1 VSLEEYVIHV
11 YMPNKSF
18 KSVRF
23 NVKET
28 VFHVIRKT
36 VEDLGRD
43 GQQQQ
48 QPSIQRYACRMLNM
62 ITKEVIW
69 LARST
74 SMQKVLSHILTPG
87 CSNVDCPNNQAELDE
102 GMLQHQEHGHRITA
116 NRVWR
121 VELRVRYVPNSIQ
134 DLFDEDKATCFYYF
148 NQVKEDFIQANV
160 TSIDTE
166 VAVQLCCLGI
176 RHFFKNITVKAPDK
190 KQHIDYIEKEIGFK
204 SFLPQSVIATSKP
217 KNLKKMIQVGYKKVY
232 NYNDIE
238 YLTRFFDL
246 LKNIYLTNFEQF
258 SVTLS
263 SAWNISGILHVGPHI
278 GISYQTH
285 PQASLT
291 NVAQFKDV
299 VAIKTCTLPKEKLP
313 KPSENAT
320 ESDVNC
326 NCQKIK
332 TQIKISASNNV
343 EDLVITCNGIN
354 VSPFYTFIVF
364 KMFNIYFFQ
373 TAESIADLIDGY
385 CRLLS
390 KDLEFT
396 VWQREINA
404 PSDDSG
410 KAASP
415 NDATQLEAN
424 KLMTSSGQGKPML
437 TDDYAEIGLL
447 EGEGDYS
454 TPTVRNYELDRAHII
469 PSAKIGVGQ
478 FGDVYVGTYTLPK
491 SATKVKHLLG
501 NGKDSN
507 SDQRPDVIQV
517 AIKTCKANDDPE
529 KTENFLAEAYIMQKF
544 DHPHIIR
551 LIGIC
556 SVMPIWIVMELAKLG
571 ELRAYLKTNSERLSH
586 GTLLKYCYQLSTAL
600 SYLESKKFVHRDIAA
615 RNVLVSSPTCVKLAD
630 FGLSR
635 WVSDQSYYHSTPTV
649 ALPIKWMSPES
660 INFRRF
666 TTASDVWMFGKIT
679 RFIRSPKTLLTP
691 FLSPCV
697 GVCIWEILMLG
708 VKPFQGVKNSDVISK
723 LENGERLPLPPN
735 CPPRL
740 YSLMSQCWAYEPLK
754 RPNFKRIK
762 ETLHEILIEDS
773 ISSSETLKR
782 EHRRVATMS
791 WVGGDEV
798 DIPPLKPARAM
809 HDSDITGLMPKVDET
824 TSIPQTY
831 IIAQNPAVLAKLMME
846 NQKRGINP
854 AAYTTPA
861 SVFNTLA
868 VGLDDSKSNVSL
880 KTTKLPAADM
890 LKLDPIAESER
901 LLKAQGN
908 NASLTALANPLD
920 PLSPHMFTGS
930 LPSKSSFVVCP
941 PPHSTED
948 QMQAANAD
956 NLANPAVSKVTATG
970 YSLYGSLERHQP
982 MLAKPMHSKG
992 GSLERH
998 QSLMSAQ
1005 NLVFYNA
1012 KPTQQPPHFT
1022 NTAERS
1028 RSMERNTY
1036 FHAYRQQMKTSIEC
1050 EALPEEIYDF
1060 GGVGL
1065 KTCVSAKQQQQQQ
1078 QQAAPVMNMMLP
1090 PPVELAPV
1098 EFVQGIQPN
1107 MPTDSFGVISPQ
1119 NYEESLRNQ
1128 REWERQWML
1137 SGAQNVVAM
1146 GPNISDGAVCMAT
1159 LQAEAMGNQ
1168 AKHNVL
1174 GEKLRQQRKDSNSD
1188 SEWLIQEEVSSKFD
1202 IDIHDIHS
1210 FSTFQ
1215 RRRSSSIPHGSLNDH
1230 QSQMFKLD
1238 FMSAGPSSLPDSC
1251 SNSNSRP
1258 MTPNANLL
1266 SLKSNNSSADHL
1278 SGLATVSDEQQQ
1290 AGSNARNFAAGRPLN
1305 RADDEVYCATTLVVK
1320 SIMVLSQGVEKANT
1334 EGYLELVKNVGVKLR
1349 NLLTSV
1355 DKISVL
1361 FPAQALKEV
1370 QMAHQVLSK
1379 DMHELVSAMRLA
1391 QQYSDTT
1398 LDCEYR
1404 KSMLSAAHVLAMDA
1418 KNLFDVVDSIR
1429 QRYQH
1434 VFPPP
1439 SVPRDSTATSLSSF
1453 ESTSTT
1459 NEFGGHLK
1467 SSNSGDLLQGTGIYD
1482 NDLHQSFSSQLQLQ
1496 TVAAST
1502 GGGGSLQRGMS
1513 IGLDDPVRSTT
1524 TTTNEPLRIVEES
1537 LNSPG
1542 EHMYCNT
1549 SALHGHA

>member
-1 VSLEEYVIHV
+1 MNTAEASVNQSHHATPPTSNEPFCEDYVLHV
-11 YMPNKSF
+11 NMPNKSF
-18 KSVRF
+18 KAVRF
-23 NVKET
+23 HETET
-28 VFHVIRKT
+28 VCNVIKKT
-36 VEDLGRD
+36 VEDLSRD
-43 GQQQQ
+43 VRA
-48 QPSIQRYACRMLNM
+48 PSIQRYACRMLNM
-62 ITKEVIW
+62 ITKEELW
-69 LARST
+69 LART
-74 SMQKVLSHILTPG
+74 TPMRKVLTHILSPG
-87 CSNVDCPNNQAELDE
+87 CSNVDCPNNDAAKAELGE
-102 GMLQHQEHGHRITA
+102 GKLQYQDHGRRVIT

-148 NQVKEDFIQANV
+148 DQVKEDFIQANLTV
-160 TSIDTE
+160 DTE
-166 VAVQLCCLGI
+166 LAVQLCCLGI

-204 SFLPQSVIATSKP
+204 SFLPQSVIVTTKP

-246 LKNIYLTNFEQF
+246 LKNIYLTNYEHFA
-258 SVTLS
+258 VTLS

-313 KPSENAT
+313 KPMDNTTEN
-320 ESDVNC
+320 ESNNLNC

-354 VSPFYTFIVF
+354 
-364 KMFNIYFFQ
+364 

-390 KDLEFT
+390 KDLDFT
-396 VWQREINA
+396 IWQRETTSA
-404 PSDDSG
+404 STEDSAAT
-410 KAASP
+410 KANDLPVEPAQAAASSP
-415 NDATQLEAN
+415 R
-424 KLMTSSGQGKPML
+424 KPML

-454 TPTVRNYELDRAHII
+454 TPTVRNYELDRSHIT

-491 SATKVKHLLG
+491 SAKAKHSDA
-501 NGKDSN
+501 NGKDNGADPKSSN
-507 SDQRPDVIQV
+507 GRPDVIQV
-517 AIKTCKANDDPE
+517 AIKTCKANEDPE

-571 ELRAYLKTNSERLSH
+571 ELRAYLKANSDRLTH

-666 TTASDVWMFGKIT
+666 TTASDVWMFG
-679 RFIRSPKTLLTP
+679 
-691 FLSPCV
+691 
-697 GVCIWEILMLG
+697 VCIWEILMLG

-762 ETLHEILIEDS
+762 ETLNEILMEDS
-773 ISSSETLKR
+773 ISASETLKR
-782 EHRRVATMS
+782 EHRRLVTKS
-791 WVGGDEV
+791 WVGSEES
-798 DIPPLKPARAM
+798 DIPPLKPSRAM
-809 HDSDITGLMPKVDET
+809 HDSDIPSMMSKVDET
-824 TSIPQTY
+824 TGIPQTY
-831 IIAQNPAVLAKLMME
+831 IIAQNPAVLARLMME

-868 VGLDDSKSNVSL
+868 VGIDDSKSNVSL

-890 LKLDPIAESER
+890 LKLDPIAESEKNK
-901 LLKAQGN
+901 LQYATN
-908 NASLTALANPLD
+908 PNPNPNPNPSPLTAAANTLD
-920 PLSPHMFTGS
+920 PSLAYARPAPKGMFSGS

-941 PPHSTED
+941 PHMEE
-948 QMQAANAD
+948 QMQMQMQMD
-956 NLANPAVSKVTATG
+956 LSNPAISKIAG

-982 MLAKPMHSKG
+982 VPAGSKGVHSKG

-998 QSLMSAQ
+998 KSLMSAQ
-1005 NLVFYNA
+1005 NLVFYNT
-1012 KPTQQPPHFT
+1012 KPPSPHCS
-1022 NTAERS
+1022 NTSERS

-1036 FHAYRQQMKTSIEC
+1036 FHAYRQQMKNSIEC
-1050 EALPEEIYDF
+1050 DSLPEEIYDF
-1060 GGVGL
+1060 GGAGL
-1065 KTCVSAKQQQQQQ
+1065 KTCVSARQNSNFSP
-1078 QQAAPVMNMMLP
+1078 AMNVC
-1090 PPVELAPV
+1090 PVEHGQATTLDASQHMVMEPQMISDSYGLV
-1098 EFVQGIQPN
+1098 CHGGLVQG
-1107 MPTDSFGVISPQ
+1107 
-1119 NYEESLRNQ
+1119 
-1128 REWERQWML
+1128 EWDRQWML
-1137 SGAQNVVAM
+1137 ASPQNVTHD
-1146 GPNISDGAVCMAT
+1146 GSLDGAACMAT
-1159 LQAEAMGNQ
+1159 LHADAAGNQ
-1168 AKHNVL
+1168 TLQNVL

-1188 SEWLIQEEVSSKFD
+1188 GEWLYQEELL
-1202 IDIHDIHS
+1202 
-1210 FSTFQ
+1210 
-1215 RRRSSSIPHGSLNDH
+1215 RRRSSSIPHGASNEQQPH
-1230 QSQMFKLD
+1230 MFKLD
-1238 FMSAGPSSLPDSC
+1238 LMSAGPSSLPDC
-1251 SNSNSRP
+1251 SNANSRP
-1258 MTPNANLL
+1258 MTPNTNQL

-1278 SGLATVSDEQQQ
+1278 SSLAAGEELQS
-1290 AGSNARNFAAGRPLN
+1290 GSNSRSFGTSPSSRPVN
-1305 RADDEVYCATTLVVK
+1305 RANDEVYCATTLVVK

-1334 EGYLELVKNVGVKLR
+1334 EGYLDLVKNVGVELR

-1370 QMAHQVLSK
+1370 QMAHKVLSK

-1398 LDCEYR
+1398 LDSEYR
-1404 KSMLSAAHVLAMDA
+1404 KSMLSAAHILAMDA

-1434 VFPPP
+1434 IFPPVTP
-1439 SVPRDSTATSLSSF
+1439 KEATNVPCFEAKESTNELSS
-1453 ESTSTT
+1453 
-1459 NEFGGHLK
+1459 GYLK
-1467 SSNSGDLLQGTGIYD
+1467 SSTSGELLQSTDSAAGNCTGIYD
-1482 NDLHQSFSSQLQLQ
+1482 NDLHLSLNTQLQLQ
-1496 TVAAST
+1496 NSNDRSAV
-1502 GGGGSLQRGMS
+1502 GSLQRGIS
-1513 IGLDDPVRSTT
+1513 LGLDTT
-1524 TTTNEPLRIVEES
+1524 RASNEPLRIVEDALS
-1537 LNSPG
+1537 SPT

-1549 SALHGHA
+1549 SAVHGHA

>member
-1 VSLEEYVIHV
+1 MNTAGASSQPPPTKNELFPEEYLIHV
-11 YMPNKSF
+11 HMPNKSF
-18 KSVRF
+18 KAVRF

-28 VFHVIRKT
+28 VFHVIRRT
-36 VEDLGRD
+36 VEDLGTD
-43 GQQQQ
+43 GRT
-48 QPSIQRYACRMLNM
+48 PSIQRYACRMLNM

-74 SMQKVLSHILTPG
+74 SMQKVLTHILTPG
-87 CSNVDCPNNQAELDE
+87 CSNVDCPNNKAEFDE
-102 GMLQHQEHGHRITA
+102 ALLEHGRRITD

-134 DLFDEDKATCFYYF
+134 ELFEEDKATCFYYF

-160 TSIDTE
+160 PSIDTD

-176 RHFFKNITVKAPDK
+176 RHYFKNITVKAPDK

-263 SAWNISGILHVGPHI
+263 SAWNISGILHVGPHF

-285 PQASLT
+285 PQDSLK

-299 VAIKTCTLPKEKLP
+299 VSIKTCTLPKEKLP
-313 KPSENAT
+313 KSNENTT
-320 ESDVNC
+320 ESELQNFNC

-343 EDLVITCNGIN
+343 EDLVLTCNGIN
-354 VSPFYTFIVF
+354 
-364 KMFNIYFFQ
+364 

-396 VWQREINA
+396 IWQRETIA
-404 PSDDSG
+404 SSDDTA
-410 KAASP
+410 KALP
-415 NDATQLEAN
+415 NDATLGSN
-424 KLMTSSGQGKPML
+424 KSSSSQGKPML
-437 TDDYAEIGLL
+437 TDDYAEIGLM

-454 TPTVRNYELDRAHII
+454 TPTVRNYELDRAHITA
-469 PSAKIGVGQ
+469 SAKIGVGQ

-491 SATKVKHLLG
+491 LGKGKGSLG

-507 SDQRPDVIQV
+507 SDQRNADARPEVIQV

-666 TTASDVWMFGKIT
+666 TTASDVWMFG
-679 RFIRSPKTLLTP
+679 
-691 FLSPCV
+691 
-697 GVCIWEILMLG
+697 VCIWEILMLG
-708 VKPFQGVKNSDVISK
+708 VKPFQGVKNSDVILK

-773 ISSSETLKR
+773 INSSETLKR
-782 EHRRVATMS
+782 EQRKVASMS
-791 WVGGDEV
+791 WVGSDEI
-798 DIPPLKPARAM
+798 DIPPSKPSRAM
-809 HDSDITGLMPKVDET
+809 HDPDLAGLMPET
-824 TSIPQTY
+824 TGLPQTY

-880 KTTKLPAADM
+880 KTTKLPAADL

-901 LLKAQGN
+901 LKSQFSTNSSATQMANPL
-908 NASLTALANPLD
+908 SSLANPLE
-920 PLSPHMFTGS
+920 PHNPHQAGMFTGS

-941 PPHSTED
+941 PQTEEH
-948 QMQAANAD
+948 MQGE
-956 NLANPAVSKVTATG
+956 NLSNPSVSKVAG

-982 MLAKPMHSKG
+982 PPAKAMHSKG

-1005 NLVFYNA
+1005 NLVFYNM
-1012 KPTQQPPHFT
+1012 KPPYCT

-1060 GGVGL
+1060 GGAGL
-1065 KTCVSAKQQQQQQ
+1065 KTCVSAKQQSKFN
-1078 QQAAPVMNMMLP
+1078 PMVNMCP
-1090 PPVELAPV
+1090 A
-1098 EFVQGIQPN
+1098 EFVQVKSTECINMQQNIGPN
-1107 MPTDSFGVISPQ
+1107 APTGQNIPMGQNIPVGTDSFGVISP
-1119 NYEESLRNQ
+1119 NNLDEGLRNQ
-1128 REWERQWML
+1128 REWERQWMV
-1137 SGAQNVVAM
+1137 SGSQNISV
-1146 GPNISDGAVCMAT
+1146 GPNISEGAACMAT

-1168 AKHNVL
+1168 AIHNVL
-1174 GEKLRQQRKDSNSD
+1174 GDKLRQQQKDSNSD
-1188 SEWLIQEEVSSKFD
+1188 SEWLIQEELLR
-1202 IDIHDIHS
+1202 
-1210 FSTFQ
+1210 Q
-1215 RRRSSSIPHGSLNDH
+1215 RSSSIPQGSIHDH
-1230 QSQMFKLD
+1230 QPHMFKLD
-1238 FMSAGPSSLPDSC
+1238 FMSAGPSSLPDC
-1251 SNSNSRP
+1251 SNSSSRP
-1258 MTPNANLL
+1258 MTPNANLV

-1278 SGLATVSDEQQQ
+1278 SGLTSGEDHV
-1290 AGSNARNFAAGRPLN
+1290 GSNTRNFGGAVSSRPLN

-1434 VFPPP
+1434 LFPPP
-1439 SVPRDSTATSLSSF
+1439 ATKEPSSSSGF
-1453 ESTSTT
+1453 ESTSVSIVTEPNT
-1459 NEFGGHLK
+1459 ELGGYLK
-1467 SSNSGDLLQGTGIYD
+1467 TSTSGDMLQATGIYD
-1482 NDLHQSFSSQLQLQ
+1482 NDLHHSFSSQLQLQ
-1496 TVAAST
+1496 NPPSSMELS
-1502 GGGGSLQRGMS
+1502 GGGSLQRGMS
-1513 IGLDDPVRSTT
+1513 IGLDPNRS
-1524 TTTNEPLRIVEES
+1524 TNEPLRIVEET
-1537 LNSPG
+1537 LGSPG

>member
-1 VSLEEYVIHV
+1 MNTAGATSQPPPTKNETHSEEYLIHV
-11 YMPNKSF
+11 HMPNKSF
-18 KSVRF
+18 KAVRF

-28 VFHVIRKT
+28 VFHVIRRT
-36 VEDLGRD
+36 VEDLGTD
-43 GQQQQ
+43 GRT
-48 QPSIQRYACRMLNM
+48 PSIQRYACRMLNM

-102 GMLQHQEHGHRITA
+102 VLLEHGRRITD

-121 VELRVRYVPNSIQ
+121 VELRVRYVPNNIQ
-134 DLFDEDKATCFYYF
+134 ELFEEDKATCFYYF

-176 RHFFKNITVKAPDK
+176 RHYFKNITVKAPDK

-217 KNLKKMIQVGYKKVY
+217 KNLKKLIQVGYKKVY

-258 SVTLS
+258 AVTLS
-263 SAWNISGILHVGPHI
+263 SSWNISGILHVGPHI

-285 PQASLT
+285 PQASLK

-299 VAIKTCTLPKEKLP
+299 VSIKTCTLPKEKLL
-313 KPSENAT
+313 KSGENTT
-320 ESDVNC
+320 EPELQNFNC

-332 TQIKISASNNV
+332 TQIKISALNKV

-354 VSPFYTFIVF
+354 
-364 KMFNIYFFQ
+364 

-396 VWQREINA
+396 IWHRETNA
-404 PSDDSG
+404 SNEDSA
-410 KAASP
+410 KALP
-415 NDATQLEAN
+415 NDATLGSN
-424 KLMTSSGQGKPML
+424 KSNSSQGKPIL

-447 EGEGDYS
+447 EGEGEGDYS
-454 TPTVRNYELDRAHII
+454 TPTVRNYELDRALIT

-491 SATKVKHLLG
+491 LGKGKNSAG
-501 NGKDSN
+501 NGKNSS
-507 SDQRPDVIQV
+507 SDQRNADARPDVIQV

-666 TTASDVWMFGKIT
+666 TTASDVWMFG
-679 RFIRSPKTLLTP
+679 
-691 FLSPCV
+691 
-697 GVCIWEILMLG
+697 VCIWEILMLG
-708 VKPFQGVKNSDVISK
+708 VKPFQGVKNSDVILK
-723 LENGERLPLPPN
+723 LENGERLQLPPN

-762 ETLHEILIEDS
+762 ETLQEILSEDS
-773 ISSSETLKR
+773 NNSSETLKR
-782 EHRRVATMS
+782 EQRKVASMS
-791 WVGGDEV
+791 WIGSDDI
-798 DIPPLKPARAM
+798 DIPPSKPLRVM
-809 HDSDITGLMPKVDET
+809 HDPDITGLMPET
-824 TSIPQTY
+824 TGLPQTY
-831 IIAQNPAVLAKLMME
+831 IIAQNPVVLAKLMME
-846 NQKRGINP
+846 NQKRIINP

-861 SVFNTLA
+861 S
-868 VGLDDSKSNVSL
+868 
-880 KTTKLPAADM
+880 
-890 LKLDPIAESER
+890 
-901 LLKAQGN
+901 
-908 NASLTALANPLD
+908 
-920 PLSPHMFTGS
+920 
-930 LPSKSSFVVCP
+930 
-941 PPHSTED
+941 
-948 QMQAANAD
+948 
-956 NLANPAVSKVTATG
+956 
-970 YSLYGSLERHQP
+970 
-982 MLAKPMHSKG
+982 
-992 GSLERH
+992 
-998 QSLMSAQ
+998 
-1005 NLVFYNA
+1005 
-1012 KPTQQPPHFT
+1012 
-1022 NTAERS
+1022 
-1028 RSMERNTY
+1028 
-1036 FHAYRQQMKTSIEC
+1036 
-1050 EALPEEIYDF
+1050 
-1060 GGVGL
+1060 
-1065 KTCVSAKQQQQQQ
+1065 
-1078 QQAAPVMNMMLP
+1078 
-1090 PPVELAPV
+1090 
-1098 EFVQGIQPN
+1098 GI
-1107 MPTDSFGVISPQ
+1107 
-1119 NYEESLRNQ
+1119 
-1128 REWERQWML
+1128 
-1137 SGAQNVVAM
+1137 
-1146 GPNISDGAVCMAT
+1146 
-1159 LQAEAMGNQ
+1159 
-1168 AKHNVL
+1168 HNVL
-1174 GEKLRQQRKDSNSD
+1174 GEKLRQQQKDSNSD
-1188 SEWLIQEEVSSKFD
+1188 SEWLIQEELLR
-1202 IDIHDIHS
+1202 
-1210 FSTFQ
+1210 Q
-1215 RRRSSSIPHGSLNDH
+1215 RSCSIPQGSINDH
-1230 QSQMFKLD
+1230 QAQMFKLD
-1238 FMSAGPSSLPDSC
+1238 FMSAGPSSLPDC
-1251 SNSNSRP
+1251 SNSSSRP
-1258 MTPNANLL
+1258 MTPNANLS
-1266 SLKSNNSSADHL
+1266 SLKSNHSSADHL
-1278 SGLATVSDEQQQ
+1278 SSLTAAEEQM
-1290 AGSNARNFAAGRPLN
+1290 GPNARNLGSAASSRPLN

-1320 SIMVLSQGVEKANT
+1320 SIMALSQGVEKANT

-1355 DKISVL
+1355 DKISVI

-1434 VFPPP
+1434 LFPPSATKEP
-1439 SVPRDSTATSLSSF
+1439 SCSSSF
-1453 ESTSTT
+1453 ESTSGSIVTEPV
-1459 NEFGGHLK
+1459 NDLGGYIK
-1467 SSNSGDLLQGTGIYD
+1467 TSTSGDLLQNTGIYD
-1482 NDLHQSFSSQLQLQ
+1482 NDLHHSFNSQLQLQ
-1496 TVAAST
+1496 NPKATIDLS
-1502 GGGGSLQRGMS
+1502 GGGSLQRGMS
-1513 IGLDDPVRSTT
+1513 LGLDTTRS
-1524 TTTNEPLRIVEES
+1524 TNEPLRIVEET
-1537 LNSPG
+1537 LGSPG

>member
-1 VSLEEYVIHV
+1 MNTAGASSQPPPTKNELFPEEYLIHV
-11 YMPNKSF
+11 HMPNKSF
-18 KSVRF
+18 KAVRF

-28 VFHVIRKT
+28 VFHVIRRT
-36 VEDLGRD
+36 VEDLGTD
-43 GQQQQ
+43 GRT
-48 QPSIQRYACRMLNM
+48 PSIQRYACRMLNM

-74 SMQKVLSHILTPG
+74 SMQKVLTHILTPG

-102 GMLQHQEHGHRITA
+102 GLLEHGRRITD

-121 VELRVRYVPNSIQ
+121 VELRVRYVPNNIQ
-134 DLFDEDKATCFYYF
+134 ELFDEDKATCFHYF

-176 RHFFKNITVKAPDK
+176 RHYFKNITVKAPDK

-299 VAIKTCTLPKEKLP
+299 VSIKTCTLPKEKLS
-313 KPSENAT
+313 KSSESTT
-320 ESDVNC
+320 ESELQNINC

-354 VSPFYTFIVF
+354 
-364 KMFNIYFFQ
+364 

-396 VWQREINA
+396 IWQRETTTA
-404 PSDDSG
+404 SSDDSA
-410 KAASP
+410 KALT
-415 NDATQLEAN
+415 NDATLESN
-424 KLMTSSGQGKPML
+424 KSTSSQGKPML

-491 SATKVKHLLG
+491 LGKAKNALG

-507 SDQRPDVIQV
+507 SDQRNADARPDVIQV

-571 ELRAYLKTNSERLSH
+571 ELRAYLKTNSDRLSH

-666 TTASDVWMFGKIT
+666 TTASDVWMFG
-679 RFIRSPKTLLTP
+679 
-691 FLSPCV
+691 
-697 GVCIWEILMLG
+697 VCIWEILMLG
-708 VKPFQGVKNSDVISK
+708 VKPFQGVKNSDVILK

-773 ISSSETLKR
+773 INSSETLKR
-782 EHRRVATMS
+782 EQRKVASMS
-791 WVGGDEV
+791 WVGSDDI
-798 DIPPLKPARAM
+798 DIPPSKPSRTM
-809 HDSDITGLMPKVDET
+809 HDPDMTGLMPET
-824 TSIPQTY
+824 TALPQTY

-861 SVFNTLA
+861 S
-868 VGLDDSKSNVSL
+868 
-880 KTTKLPAADM
+880 
-890 LKLDPIAESER
+890 
-901 LLKAQGN
+901 
-908 NASLTALANPLD
+908 AL
-920 PLSPHMFTGS
+920 
-930 LPSKSSFVVCP
+930 
-941 PPHSTED
+941 
-948 QMQAANAD
+948 
-956 NLANPAVSKVTATG
+956 
-970 YSLYGSLERHQP
+970 
-982 MLAKPMHSKG
+982 
-992 GSLERH
+992 
-998 QSLMSAQ
+998 
-1005 NLVFYNA
+1005 
-1012 KPTQQPPHFT
+1012 
-1022 NTAERS
+1022 
-1028 RSMERNTY
+1028 
-1036 FHAYRQQMKTSIEC
+1036 
-1050 EALPEEIYDF
+1050 
-1060 GGVGL
+1060 
-1065 KTCVSAKQQQQQQ
+1065 
-1078 QQAAPVMNMMLP
+1078 
-1090 PPVELAPV
+1090 
-1098 EFVQGIQPN
+1098 
-1107 MPTDSFGVISPQ
+1107 
-1119 NYEESLRNQ
+1119 
-1128 REWERQWML
+1128 
-1137 SGAQNVVAM
+1137 
-1146 GPNISDGAVCMAT
+1146 
-1159 LQAEAMGNQ
+1159 
-1168 AKHNVL
+1168 HNVL
-1174 GEKLRQQRKDSNSD
+1174 GEKLRQQQKDSNSD
-1188 SEWLIQEEVSSKFD
+1188 SEWLIQEELLR
-1202 IDIHDIHS
+1202 
-1210 FSTFQ
+1210 Q
-1215 RRRSSSIPHGSLNDH
+1215 RSCSIPQGSINDH
-1230 QSQMFKLD
+1230 QAQMFKLD
-1238 FMSAGPSSLPDSC
+1238 FMSAGPSSLPDC
-1251 SNSNSRP
+1251 SNSSSRP
-1258 MTPNANLL
+1258 MTPNANLAAM
-1266 SLKSNNSSADHL
+1266 KSNHSSADHL
-1278 SGLATVSDEQQQ
+1278 SGLTSGEEQM
-1290 AGSNARNFAAGRPLN
+1290 GPNARSFGSAAPSRPLN

-1404 KSMLSAAHVLAMDA
+1404 RSMLSAAHVLAMDA

-1434 VFPPP
+1434 MFPPP
-1439 SVPRDSTATSLSSF
+1439 ATKEPSGSSSF
-1453 ESTSTT
+1453 ETTSGSIAAEPI
-1459 NEFGGHLK
+1459 NELTGYLK
-1467 SSNSGDLLQGTGIYD
+1467 TSNSGDLLQTTGIYD
-1482 NDLHQSFSSQLQLQ
+1482 NDLHHNFSSQLQLQ
-1496 TVAAST
+1496 QPSSSIELS
-1502 GGGGSLQRGMS
+1502 GGGSLQRGMS
-1513 IGLDDPVRSTT
+1513 IGLDTTRS
-1524 TTTNEPLRIVEES
+1524 TNEPLRIVEES
-1537 LNSPG
+1537 LGSPG

>member
-1 VSLEEYVIHV
+1 MNTAEASVNQSHHATPPTSNEPFCEDYVLHV
-11 YMPNKSF
+11 NMPNKSF
-18 KSVRF
+18 KAVRF
-23 NVKET
+23 NENET
-28 VFHVIRKT
+28 VCNVIKKT
-36 VEDLGRD
+36 VEDLSRD
-43 GQQQQ
+43 VRA
-48 QPSIQRYACRMLNM
+48 PSIQRYACRMLNM
-62 ITKEVIW
+62 ITKEELW
-69 LARST
+69 LART
-74 SMQKVLSHILTPG
+74 TPMRKVLTHILSPG
-87 CSNVDCPNNQAELDE
+87 CSNVDCPNNDAAKAELGE
-102 GMLQHQEHGHRITA
+102 GKLQYQDHGRRVIT

-148 NQVKEDFIQANV
+148 DQVKEDFIQANLTV
-160 TSIDTE
+160 DTE
-166 VAVQLCCLGI
+166 LAVQLCCLGI

-204 SFLPQSVIATSKP
+204 SFLPQSVIVTTKP

-246 LKNIYLTNFEQF
+246 LKNIYLTNYEHFA
-258 SVTLS
+258 VTLS

-299 VAIKTCTLPKEKLP
+299 VAIRTCTLPKEKLP
-313 KPSENAT
+313 KPMENTTET
-320 ESDVNC
+320 ESNNLNC

-354 VSPFYTFIVF
+354 
-364 KMFNIYFFQ
+364 

-396 VWQREINA
+396 IWQRETSA
-404 PSDDSG
+404 SSDDSAAT
-410 KAASP
+410 KTNDLPVEPAQAAASSP
-415 NDATQLEAN
+415 R
-424 KLMTSSGQGKPML
+424 KPML

-454 TPTVRNYELDRAHII
+454 TPTVRNYELDRSHIT

-478 FGDVYVGTYTLPK
+478 FGDVYVGSYNLPK
-491 SATKVKHLLG
+491 SIKGKHLDA
-501 NGKDSN
+501 NGKDN
-507 SDQRPDVIQV
+507 GRPDVIQV
-517 AIKTCKANDDPE
+517 AIKTCKANEDPE

-571 ELRAYLKTNSERLSH
+571 ELRAYLKANSDRLTH

-666 TTASDVWMFGKIT
+666 TTASDVWMFG
-679 RFIRSPKTLLTP
+679 
-691 FLSPCV
+691 
-697 GVCIWEILMLG
+697 VCIWEILMLG

-762 ETLHEILIEDS
+762 ETLNEILMEDS
-773 ISSSETLKR
+773 ISTSETLKR
-782 EHRRVATMS
+782 EHRRLVTMS
-791 WVGGDEV
+791 WVGSEES

-809 HDSDITGLMPKVDET
+809 HDSDIPSMMSKVDET
-824 TSIPQTY
+824 TGIPQTY
-831 IIAQNPAVLAKLMME
+831 IIAQNPAVLARLMME

-868 VGLDDSKSNVSL
+868 VGIDDSKSNVSL
-880 KTTKLPAADM
+880 KTTKLPAADL
-890 LKLDPIAESER
+890 LKLDPIAESE
-901 LLKAQGN
+901 KQKIHYSSN
-908 NASLTALANPLD
+908 INPLTVAAAAAPAANSPD
-920 PLSPHMFTGS
+920 PSIVANNLAYARPPPKGMFSGS

-941 PPHSTED
+941 PHMEE
-948 QMQAANAD
+948 QMQMHMD
-956 NLANPAVSKVTATG
+956 MSNPAISKIAG

-982 MLAKPMHSKG
+982 APAGSKGIHSKG

-998 QSLMSAQ
+998 KSLMSTQ
-1005 NLVFYNA
+1005 NLVFYNTA
-1012 KPTQQPPHFT
+1012 NLQPAHCSST
-1022 NTAERS
+1022 SERS

-1036 FHAYRQQMKTSIEC
+1036 FHAYRQQMKNSIEC
-1050 EALPEEIYDF
+1050 DSLPEEIYDF
-1060 GGVGL
+1060 GGAGL
-1065 KTCVSAKQQQQQQ
+1065 KTCVSARQNSSYSSS
-1078 QQAAPVMNMMLP
+1078 MNVC
-1090 PPVELAPV
+1090 PVELGQANTLDGMGIEPQMFGGMATDPLGFVCHNSLV
-1098 EFVQGIQPN
+1098 EGPNQG
-1107 MPTDSFGVISPQ
+1107 
-1119 NYEESLRNQ
+1119 
-1128 REWERQWML
+1128 EWDRQWML
-1137 SGAQNVVAM
+1137 SSPQNLTLD
-1146 GPNISDGAVCMAT
+1146 GSLDGAVCMAT
-1159 LQAEAMGNQ
+1159 LHADSAGNQ
-1168 AKHNVL
+1168 VIQNVL

-1188 SEWLIQEEVSSKFD
+1188 GEWLYQEELL
-1202 IDIHDIHS
+1202 
-1210 FSTFQ
+1210 
-1215 RRRSSSIPHGSLNDH
+1215 RRRSSSIPHGANTEQ
-1230 QSQMFKLD
+1230 QSHMFKLD
-1238 FMSAGPSSLPDSC
+1238 LMSTGPSSLPDC
-1251 SNSNSRP
+1251 SNANSRP
-1258 MTPNANLL
+1258 MTPNTNQL

-1278 SGLATVSDEQQQ
+1278 SSL
-1290 AGSNARNFAAGRPLN
+1290 AAGEEQHPGSSSRSFGTSPSSRPVN
-1305 RADDEVYCATTLVVK
+1305 RANDEVYCATTLVVK
-1320 SIMVLSQGVEKANT
+1320 SIMALSQGVEKANT
-1334 EGYLELVKNVGVKLR
+1334 EGYLDLVKNVGVELR

-1370 QMAHQVLSK
+1370 QMAHKVLSK

-1398 LDCEYR
+1398 LDSEYR
-1404 KSMLSAAHVLAMDA
+1404 KSMLSAAHILAMDA

-1434 VFPPP
+1434 IFPP
-1439 SVPRDSTATSLSSF
+1439 VNAK
-1453 ESTSTT
+1453 ESTCVPCFEAPSMSVAMEPTSEMSGYIKAST
-1459 NEFGGHLK
+1459 
-1467 SSNSGDLLQGTGIYD
+1467 SGELLQNTDGPAGTCTGIYD
-1482 NDLHQSFSSQLQLQ
+1482 NDLHLSLNSQLQLQ
-1496 TVAAST
+1496 NNSAT
-1502 GGGGSLQRGMS
+1502 GDRGAVGSLQRGIS
-1513 IGLDDPVRSTT
+1513 ISLDTT
-1524 TTTNEPLRIVEES
+1524 RATNEPLRIVEDALS
-1537 LNSPG
+1537 SPT

-1549 SALHGHA
+1549 SAVHGHA

>member
-1 VSLEEYVIHV
+1 MNTAGATSQPPPTKNEINSEEYLIHV
-11 YMPNKSF
+11 HMPNKSF
-18 KSVRF
+18 KAVRF

-28 VFHVIRKT
+28 VFHVIRRT
-36 VEDLGRD
+36 VEDLGTD
-43 GQQQQ
+43 GRT
-48 QPSIQRYACRMLNM
+48 PSIQRYACRMLNM

-87 CSNVDCPNNQAELDE
+87 CSNVDCPNNQSELDE
-102 GMLQHQEHGHRITA
+102 VLLEHGRRITD

-121 VELRVRYVPNSIQ
+121 VELRVRYVPNNIQ
-134 DLFDEDKATCFYYF
+134 ELFEEDKATCFYYF

-160 TSIDTE
+160 TAIDTE

-176 RHFFKNITVKAPDK
+176 RHYFKNITVKAPDK

-217 KNLKKMIQVGYKKVY
+217 KNLKKLIQVGYKKVY

-285 PQASLT
+285 PQASLK

-299 VAIKTCTLPKEKLP
+299 VSIKTCTLPKEKLS
-313 KPSENAT
+313 KSGENTT
-320 ESDVNC
+320 EPELQNFNC

-354 VSPFYTFIVF
+354 
-364 KMFNIYFFQ
+364 

-396 VWQREINA
+396 IWHRETNA
-404 PSDDSG
+404 SNEDSA
-410 KAASP
+410 KALP
-415 NDATQLEAN
+415 NDATLGSN
-424 KLMTSSGQGKPML
+424 KSTSSQGKPML

-454 TPTVRNYELDRAHII
+454 TPTVRNYELDRALIT

-491 SATKVKHLLG
+491 LGKGKNLAG
-501 NGKDSN
+501 NGKNSN
-507 SDQRPDVIQV
+507 SDQRNADSRPDVIQV

-666 TTASDVWMFGKIT
+666 TTASDVWMFG
-679 RFIRSPKTLLTP
+679 
-691 FLSPCV
+691 
-697 GVCIWEILMLG
+697 VCIWEILMLG
-708 VKPFQGVKNSDVISK
+708 VKPFQGVKNSDVILK

-773 ISSSETLKR
+773 INSSETLKR
-782 EHRRVATMS
+782 EQRKVASMS
-791 WVGGDEV
+791 WIGSDDI
-798 DIPPLKPARAM
+798 DIPPSKPSRVM
-809 HDSDITGLMPKVDET
+809 HDPDITGLMPET
-824 TSIPQTY
+824 TGLPQTY

-861 SVFNTLA
+861 S
-868 VGLDDSKSNVSL
+868 
-880 KTTKLPAADM
+880 
-890 LKLDPIAESER
+890 
-901 LLKAQGN
+901 
-908 NASLTALANPLD
+908 
-920 PLSPHMFTGS
+920 
-930 LPSKSSFVVCP
+930 
-941 PPHSTED
+941 
-948 QMQAANAD
+948 
-956 NLANPAVSKVTATG
+956 
-970 YSLYGSLERHQP
+970 
-982 MLAKPMHSKG
+982 
-992 GSLERH
+992 
-998 QSLMSAQ
+998 
-1005 NLVFYNA
+1005 
-1012 KPTQQPPHFT
+1012 
-1022 NTAERS
+1022 
-1028 RSMERNTY
+1028 
-1036 FHAYRQQMKTSIEC
+1036 
-1050 EALPEEIYDF
+1050 
-1060 GGVGL
+1060 
-1065 KTCVSAKQQQQQQ
+1065 
-1078 QQAAPVMNMMLP
+1078 
-1090 PPVELAPV
+1090 
-1098 EFVQGIQPN
+1098 GI
-1107 MPTDSFGVISPQ
+1107 
-1119 NYEESLRNQ
+1119 
-1128 REWERQWML
+1128 
-1137 SGAQNVVAM
+1137 
-1146 GPNISDGAVCMAT
+1146 
-1159 LQAEAMGNQ
+1159 
-1168 AKHNVL
+1168 HNVL
-1174 GEKLRQQRKDSNSD
+1174 GEKLRQQQKDSNSD
-1188 SEWLIQEEVSSKFD
+1188 SEWLVQEELLR
-1202 IDIHDIHS
+1202 
-1210 FSTFQ
+1210 Q
-1215 RRRSSSIPHGSLNDH
+1215 RSCSIPQGSLNDH
-1230 QSQMFKLD
+1230 QAQMFKLD
-1238 FMSAGPSSLPDSC
+1238 FMSAGPSSLPDC
-1251 SNSNSRP
+1251 SNSSSRP
-1258 MTPNANLL
+1258 MTPNANLS
-1266 SLKSNNSSADHL
+1266 SLKSNHSSADHL
-1278 SGLATVSDEQQQ
+1278 SSLTSAEEQM
-1290 AGSNARNFAAGRPLN
+1290 GSNARNLGSAVPSRPPN

-1320 SIMVLSQGVEKANT
+1320 SIMALSQGVEKANT

-1355 DKISVL
+1355 DKISII

-1434 VFPPP
+1434 LFPP
-1439 SVPRDSTATSLSSF
+1439 SATKETSCSSSF
-1453 ESTSTT
+1453 ESTSGSIVAEPV
-1459 NEFGGHLK
+1459 NDLGGYIK
-1467 SSNSGDLLQGTGIYD
+1467 TSTSGDLLQNTGIYD
-1482 NDLHQSFSSQLQLQ
+1482 NDLHHSFNSQLQLQ
-1496 TVAAST
+1496 NPKASIDLS
-1502 GGGGSLQRGMS
+1502 GGGSLQRGMS
-1513 IGLDDPVRSTT
+1513 LGLDTTRS
-1524 TTTNEPLRIVEES
+1524 TNEPLRIVEET
-1537 LNSPG
+1537 LGSPG

>member
-1 VSLEEYVIHV
+1 MNTAGATSQPPPTKNEIHSEEYLIHV
-11 YMPNKSF
+11 HMPNKSF
-18 KSVRF
+18 KAVRF

-28 VFHVIRKT
+28 VFHVIRRT
-36 VEDLGRD
+36 VEDLGTD
-43 GQQQQ
+43 GRT
-48 QPSIQRYACRMLNM
+48 PSIQRYACRMLNM

-87 CSNVDCPNNQAELDE
+87 CSNVDCPNNQSELDE
-102 GMLQHQEHGHRITA
+102 VLLEHGRRITD

-121 VELRVRYVPNSIQ
+121 VELRVRYVPNNIQ
-134 DLFDEDKATCFYYF
+134 ELFEEDKATCFYYF

-176 RHFFKNITVKAPDK
+176 RHYFKNITVKAPDK

-217 KNLKKMIQVGYKKVY
+217 KNLKKLIQVGYKKVY

-285 PQASLT
+285 PQASLK

-299 VAIKTCTLPKEKLP
+299 VSIKTCTLPKEKLS
-313 KPSENAT
+313 KSGENTT
-320 ESDVNC
+320 EPELQSFNC

-354 VSPFYTFIVF
+354 
-364 KMFNIYFFQ
+364 

-396 VWQREINA
+396 IWHRETNA
-404 PSDDSG
+404 SNEDSA
-410 KAASP
+410 KALP
-415 NDATQLEAN
+415 NDATLGSN
-424 KLMTSSGQGKPML
+424 KSTSSQGKPML

-454 TPTVRNYELDRAHII
+454 TPTVRNYELDRALIT

-491 SATKVKHLLG
+491 LGKGKNSAG
-501 NGKDSN
+501 NGKNSN
-507 SDQRPDVIQV
+507 SDQRNADSRPDVIQV

-666 TTASDVWMFGKIT
+666 TTASDVWMFG
-679 RFIRSPKTLLTP
+679 
-691 FLSPCV
+691 
-697 GVCIWEILMLG
+697 VCIWEILMLG
-708 VKPFQGVKNSDVISK
+708 VKPFQGVKNSDVILK

-773 ISSSETLKR
+773 INSSETLKR
-782 EHRRVATMS
+782 EQRKVASMS
-791 WVGGDEV
+791 WIGSDDI
-798 DIPPLKPARAM
+798 DIPPSKPSRVM
-809 HDSDITGLMPKVDET
+809 HDPDITGLMPET
-824 TSIPQTY
+824 TGLPQTY

-861 SVFNTLA
+861 S
-868 VGLDDSKSNVSL
+868 
-880 KTTKLPAADM
+880 
-890 LKLDPIAESER
+890 
-901 LLKAQGN
+901 
-908 NASLTALANPLD
+908 
-920 PLSPHMFTGS
+920 
-930 LPSKSSFVVCP
+930 
-941 PPHSTED
+941 
-948 QMQAANAD
+948 
-956 NLANPAVSKVTATG
+956 
-970 YSLYGSLERHQP
+970 
-982 MLAKPMHSKG
+982 
-992 GSLERH
+992 
-998 QSLMSAQ
+998 
-1005 NLVFYNA
+1005 
-1012 KPTQQPPHFT
+1012 
-1022 NTAERS
+1022 
-1028 RSMERNTY
+1028 
-1036 FHAYRQQMKTSIEC
+1036 
-1050 EALPEEIYDF
+1050 
-1060 GGVGL
+1060 
-1065 KTCVSAKQQQQQQ
+1065 
-1078 QQAAPVMNMMLP
+1078 
-1090 PPVELAPV
+1090 
-1098 EFVQGIQPN
+1098 GI
-1107 MPTDSFGVISPQ
+1107 
-1119 NYEESLRNQ
+1119 
-1128 REWERQWML
+1128 
-1137 SGAQNVVAM
+1137 
-1146 GPNISDGAVCMAT
+1146 
-1159 LQAEAMGNQ
+1159 
-1168 AKHNVL
+1168 HNVL
-1174 GEKLRQQRKDSNSD
+1174 GEKLRQQQKDSNSD
-1188 SEWLIQEEVSSKFD
+1188 SEWLIQEELLR
-1202 IDIHDIHS
+1202 
-1210 FSTFQ
+1210 Q
-1215 RRRSSSIPHGSLNDH
+1215 RSCSIPQGSLNDH
-1230 QSQMFKLD
+1230 QAQMFKLD
-1238 FMSAGPSSLPDSC
+1238 FMSAGPSSLPDC
-1251 SNSNSRP
+1251 SNSSSRP
-1258 MTPNANLL
+1258 MTPNANLS
-1266 SLKSNNSSADHL
+1266 SLKSNHSSADHL
-1278 SGLATVSDEQQQ
+1278 SSLTSAEEQM
-1290 AGSNARNFAAGRPLN
+1290 GSNARNLGSAVPSRPPN

-1320 SIMVLSQGVEKANT
+1320 SIMALSQGVEKANT

-1355 DKISVL
+1355 DKISII

-1434 VFPPP
+1434 LFPP
-1439 SVPRDSTATSLSSF
+1439 SATKETSCSSSF
-1453 ESTSTT
+1453 ESTSGSIVAEPV
-1459 NEFGGHLK
+1459 NDLGGYIK
-1467 SSNSGDLLQGTGIYD
+1467 TSTSGDLLQNTGIYD
-1482 NDLHQSFSSQLQLQ
+1482 NDLHHSFNSQLQLQ
-1496 TVAAST
+1496 NPNGSMDLS
-1502 GGGGSLQRGMS
+1502 GGGSLQRGMS
-1513 IGLDDPVRSTT
+1513 LGLDTT
-1524 TTTNEPLRIVEES
+1524 RATNEPLRIVEET
-1537 LNSPG
+1537 LGSPG

>member
-1 VSLEEYVIHV
+1 MNTAGASSQPPPTKNELFPEEYLIHV
-11 YMPNKSF
+11 HMPNKSF
-18 KSVRF
+18 KAVRF

-28 VFHVIRKT
+28 VFHVIRRT
-36 VEDLGRD
+36 VEDLGTD
-43 GQQQQ
+43 GRT
-48 QPSIQRYACRMLNM
+48 PSIQRYACRMLNM

-74 SMQKVLSHILTPG
+74 SMQKVLTHILTPG
-87 CSNVDCPNNQAELDE
+87 CSNVDCPNNQAELNE
-102 GMLQHQEHGHRITA
+102 GLLEQGRRITD

-121 VELRVRYVPNSIQ
+121 VELRVRYVPNNIQ

-176 RHFFKNITVKAPDK
+176 RHYFKNITVKAPDK

-299 VAIKTCTLPKEKLP
+299 VSIKTCTLPKEKLS
-313 KPSENAT
+313 KSSENTT
-320 ESDVNC
+320 ELELQNFNC

-354 VSPFYTFIVF
+354 
-364 KMFNIYFFQ
+364 

-396 VWQREINA
+396 IWQRETA
-404 PSDDSG
+404 ASSDDSA
-410 KAASP
+410 KALP
-415 NDATQLEAN
+415 NDTTLGSN
-424 KLMTSSGQGKPML
+424 KSTSSQGKPML

-454 TPTVRNYELDRAHII
+454 TPTVRNYELDRSHIT

-491 SATKVKHLLG
+491 LAKGKNSMG

-507 SDQRPDVIQV
+507 SDQRNADARPDVIQV

-571 ELRAYLKTNSERLSH
+571 ELRAYLKTNSDRLSH

-666 TTASDVWMFGKIT
+666 TTASDVWMFG
-679 RFIRSPKTLLTP
+679 
-691 FLSPCV
+691 
-697 GVCIWEILMLG
+697 VCIWEILMLG
-708 VKPFQGVKNSDVISK
+708 VKPFQGVKNSDVILK

-773 ISSSETLKR
+773 INSSETLKR
-782 EHRRVATMS
+782 EQRKVASMS
-791 WVGGDEV
+791 WVGSDDI
-798 DIPPLKPARAM
+798 DIPPSKPSRAM
-809 HDSDITGLMPKVDET
+809 HDPDSGLMPET
-824 TSIPQTY
+824 TALPQTY

-861 SVFNTLA
+861 S
-868 VGLDDSKSNVSL
+868 
-880 KTTKLPAADM
+880 
-890 LKLDPIAESER
+890 
-901 LLKAQGN
+901 
-908 NASLTALANPLD
+908 
-920 PLSPHMFTGS
+920 
-930 LPSKSSFVVCP
+930 
-941 PPHSTED
+941 
-948 QMQAANAD
+948 
-956 NLANPAVSKVTATG
+956 
-970 YSLYGSLERHQP
+970 
-982 MLAKPMHSKG
+982 
-992 GSLERH
+992 
-998 QSLMSAQ
+998 
-1005 NLVFYNA
+1005 
-1012 KPTQQPPHFT
+1012 
-1022 NTAERS
+1022 
-1028 RSMERNTY
+1028 
-1036 FHAYRQQMKTSIEC
+1036 
-1050 EALPEEIYDF
+1050 
-1060 GGVGL
+1060 
-1065 KTCVSAKQQQQQQ
+1065 
-1078 QQAAPVMNMMLP
+1078 
-1090 PPVELAPV
+1090 
-1098 EFVQGIQPN
+1098 
-1107 MPTDSFGVISPQ
+1107 
-1119 NYEESLRNQ
+1119 
-1128 REWERQWML
+1128 
-1137 SGAQNVVAM
+1137 AM
-1146 GPNISDGAVCMAT
+1146 
-1159 LQAEAMGNQ
+1159 
-1168 AKHNVL
+1168 HNVL
-1174 GEKLRQQRKDSNSD
+1174 GEKLRQQQKDSNSD
-1188 SEWLIQEEVSSKFD
+1188 SEWLIQEELLR
-1202 IDIHDIHS
+1202 
-1210 FSTFQ
+1210 Q
-1215 RRRSSSIPHGSLNDH
+1215 RSCSIPQGSINDH
-1230 QSQMFKLD
+1230 QAQMFRLD
-1238 FMSAGPSSLPDSC
+1238 FMSAGPSSLPDC
-1251 SNSNSRP
+1251 SNSSSRP
-1258 MTPNANLL
+1258 MTPNANLV
-1266 SLKSNNSSADHL
+1266 SLKSNHSSADHL
-1278 SGLATVSDEQQQ
+1278 SGLTSGEEQM
-1290 AGSNARNFAAGRPLN
+1290 APNSRSFGSAVTSRPLN

-1404 KSMLSAAHVLAMDA
+1404 RSMLSAAHVLAMDA

-1429 QRYQH
+1429 QRYH
-1434 VFPPP
+1434 HLFPPP
-1439 SVPRDSTATSLSSF
+1439 AAKEPSSSSSI
-1453 ESTSTT
+1453 ESTSGSIVTEPI
-1459 NEFGGHLK
+1459 NELGGYLK
-1467 SSNSGDLLQGTGIYD
+1467 SSTSGDLLQTTGIYD
-1482 NDLHQSFSSQLQLQ
+1482 NDLHHNFSSQLQLQ
-1496 TVAAST
+1496 NPTSGIEL

-1513 IGLDDPVRSTT
+1513 IGLDTTRS
-1524 TTTNEPLRIVEES
+1524 TNEPLRIVEET
-1537 LNSPG
+1537 LGSPG

>member
-1 VSLEEYVIHV
+1 MH
-11 YMPNKSF
+11 MPNKSF
-18 KSVRF
+18 KAVRF

-28 VFHVIRKT
+28 VFHVIRRT
-36 VEDLGRD
+36 VEDLGTD
-43 GQQQQ
+43 GRT
-48 QPSIQRYACRMLNM
+48 PSIQRYACRMLNM

-87 CSNVDCPNNQAELDE
+87 CSNVDCPNNQSELDE
-102 GMLQHQEHGHRITA
+102 VLLEHGRRITD

-121 VELRVRYVPNSIQ
+121 VELRVRYVPNNIQ
-134 DLFDEDKATCFYYF
+134 ELFEEDKATCFYYF

-160 TSIDTE
+160 TAIDTE

-176 RHFFKNITVKAPDK
+176 RHYFKNITVKAPDK

-217 KNLKKMIQVGYKKVY
+217 KNLKKLIQVGYKKVY

-285 PQASLT
+285 PQASLK

-299 VAIKTCTLPKEKLP
+299 VSIKTCTLPKEKLS
-313 KPSENAT
+313 KSGENAT
-320 ESDVNC
+320 EPELQNFNC

-354 VSPFYTFIVF
+354 
-364 KMFNIYFFQ
+364 

-396 VWQREINA
+396 IWHRETNA
-404 PSDDSG
+404 SNEDSA
-410 KAASP
+410 KALP
-415 NDATQLEAN
+415 NDATLGSN
-424 KLMTSSGQGKPML
+424 KSTSSQGKPML

-454 TPTVRNYELDRAHII
+454 TPTVRNYELDRALIT

-491 SATKVKHLLG
+491 LGKGKNLAG
-501 NGKDSN
+501 NGKNSN
-507 SDQRPDVIQV
+507 SDQRNADSRPDVIQV

-666 TTASDVWMFGKIT
+666 TTASDVWMFG
-679 RFIRSPKTLLTP
+679 
-691 FLSPCV
+691 
-697 GVCIWEILMLG
+697 VCIWEILMLG
-708 VKPFQGVKNSDVISK
+708 VKPFQGVKNSDVILK

-773 ISSSETLKR
+773 INSSETLKR
-782 EHRRVATMS
+782 EQRKVASMS
-791 WVGGDEV
+791 WIGSDDI
-798 DIPPLKPARAM
+798 DIPPSKPSRVM
-809 HDSDITGLMPKVDET
+809 HDPDITGLMPET
-824 TSIPQTY
+824 TGLPQTY

-861 SVFNTLA
+861 S
-868 VGLDDSKSNVSL
+868 
-880 KTTKLPAADM
+880 
-890 LKLDPIAESER
+890 
-901 LLKAQGN
+901 
-908 NASLTALANPLD
+908 
-920 PLSPHMFTGS
+920 
-930 LPSKSSFVVCP
+930 
-941 PPHSTED
+941 
-948 QMQAANAD
+948 
-956 NLANPAVSKVTATG
+956 
-970 YSLYGSLERHQP
+970 
-982 MLAKPMHSKG
+982 
-992 GSLERH
+992 
-998 QSLMSAQ
+998 
-1005 NLVFYNA
+1005 
-1012 KPTQQPPHFT
+1012 
-1022 NTAERS
+1022 
-1028 RSMERNTY
+1028 
-1036 FHAYRQQMKTSIEC
+1036 
-1050 EALPEEIYDF
+1050 
-1060 GGVGL
+1060 
-1065 KTCVSAKQQQQQQ
+1065 
-1078 QQAAPVMNMMLP
+1078 
-1090 PPVELAPV
+1090 
-1098 EFVQGIQPN
+1098 GI
-1107 MPTDSFGVISPQ
+1107 
-1119 NYEESLRNQ
+1119 
-1128 REWERQWML
+1128 
-1137 SGAQNVVAM
+1137 
-1146 GPNISDGAVCMAT
+1146 
-1159 LQAEAMGNQ
+1159 
-1168 AKHNVL
+1168 HNVL
-1174 GEKLRQQRKDSNSD
+1174 GEKLRQQQKDSNSD
-1188 SEWLIQEEVSSKFD
+1188 SEWLIQEELLR
-1202 IDIHDIHS
+1202 
-1210 FSTFQ
+1210 Q
-1215 RRRSSSIPHGSLNDH
+1215 RSCSIPQGSLNDH
-1230 QSQMFKLD
+1230 QAQMFKLD
-1238 FMSAGPSSLPDSC
+1238 FMSAGPSSLPDC
-1251 SNSNSRP
+1251 SNSSSRP
-1258 MTPNANLL
+1258 MTPNANLS
-1266 SLKSNNSSADHL
+1266 SLKSNHSSADHL
-1278 SGLATVSDEQQQ
+1278 SSLTSAEEQM
-1290 AGSNARNFAAGRPLN
+1290 GSNARNLGSAVPSRPPN

-1320 SIMVLSQGVEKANT
+1320 SIMALSQGVEKANT

-1355 DKISVL
+1355 DKISII

-1434 VFPPP
+1434 LFPP
-1439 SVPRDSTATSLSSF
+1439 SATKETSCSSSF
-1453 ESTSTT
+1453 ESTSGSIVTEPV
-1459 NEFGGHLK
+1459 NDLGGYIK
-1467 SSNSGDLLQGTGIYD
+1467 TSTSGDLLQNTGIYD
-1482 NDLHQSFSSQLQLQ
+1482 NDLHHSFNSQLQLQ
-1496 TVAAST
+1496 NPKAGIDLS
-1502 GGGGSLQRGMS
+1502 GGGSLQRGMS
-1513 IGLDDPVRSTT
+1513 LGLDTTRS
-1524 TTTNEPLRIVEES
+1524 TNEPLRIVEET
-1537 LNSPG
+1537 LGSPG

>member
-1 VSLEEYVIHV
+1 MNTAGATSQPPPTKNETHSEEYLIHV
-11 YMPNKSF
+11 HMPNKSF
-18 KSVRF
+18 KAVRF

-28 VFHVIRKT
+28 VFHVIRRT
-36 VEDLGRD
+36 VEDLGTD
-43 GQQQQ
+43 GRT
-48 QPSIQRYACRMLNM
+48 PSIQRYACRMLNM

-102 GMLQHQEHGHRITA
+102 VLLEHGRRITD

-121 VELRVRYVPNSIQ
+121 VELRVRYVPNNIQ
-134 DLFDEDKATCFYYF
+134 ELFEEDKATCFYYF

-176 RHFFKNITVKAPDK
+176 RHYFKNITVKAPDK

-217 KNLKKMIQVGYKKVY
+217 KNLKKLIQVGYKKVY

-258 SVTLS
+258 AVTLS

-299 VAIKTCTLPKEKLP
+299 VSIKTCTLPKEKLS
-313 KPSENAT
+313 KSGENTT
-320 ESDVNC
+320 EPELQNFNC

-354 VSPFYTFIVF
+354 
-364 KMFNIYFFQ
+364 

-396 VWQREINA
+396 IWHRETTASNE
-404 PSDDSG
+404 DSA
-410 KAASP
+410 KALP
-415 NDATQLEAN
+415 NDATLGSN
-424 KLMTSSGQGKPML
+424 KSTSSQGKPML

-454 TPTVRNYELDRAHII
+454 TPTVRNYELDRALIT

-491 SATKVKHLLG
+491 LGKGKNAAG
-501 NGKDSN
+501 NGKNSN
-507 SDQRPDVIQV
+507 SDQRNADARPDVIQV

-666 TTASDVWMFGKIT
+666 TTASDVWMFG
-679 RFIRSPKTLLTP
+679 
-691 FLSPCV
+691 
-697 GVCIWEILMLG
+697 VCIWEILMLG
-708 VKPFQGVKNSDVISK
+708 VKPFQGVKNSDVILK

-773 ISSSETLKR
+773 INSSETLKR
-782 EHRRVATMS
+782 EQRKVASMS
-791 WVGGDEV
+791 WIGSDDI
-798 DIPPLKPARAM
+798 DIPPSKPSRVI
-809 HDSDITGLMPKVDET
+809 HDPDITGLMPET
-824 TSIPQTY
+824 TGLPQTY

-861 SVFNTLA
+861 S
-868 VGLDDSKSNVSL
+868 
-880 KTTKLPAADM
+880 
-890 LKLDPIAESER
+890 
-901 LLKAQGN
+901 
-908 NASLTALANPLD
+908 
-920 PLSPHMFTGS
+920 
-930 LPSKSSFVVCP
+930 
-941 PPHSTED
+941 
-948 QMQAANAD
+948 
-956 NLANPAVSKVTATG
+956 
-970 YSLYGSLERHQP
+970 
-982 MLAKPMHSKG
+982 
-992 GSLERH
+992 
-998 QSLMSAQ
+998 
-1005 NLVFYNA
+1005 
-1012 KPTQQPPHFT
+1012 
-1022 NTAERS
+1022 
-1028 RSMERNTY
+1028 
-1036 FHAYRQQMKTSIEC
+1036 
-1050 EALPEEIYDF
+1050 
-1060 GGVGL
+1060 
-1065 KTCVSAKQQQQQQ
+1065 
-1078 QQAAPVMNMMLP
+1078 
-1090 PPVELAPV
+1090 
-1098 EFVQGIQPN
+1098 GI
-1107 MPTDSFGVISPQ
+1107 
-1119 NYEESLRNQ
+1119 
-1128 REWERQWML
+1128 
-1137 SGAQNVVAM
+1137 
-1146 GPNISDGAVCMAT
+1146 
-1159 LQAEAMGNQ
+1159 
-1168 AKHNVL
+1168 HNVL
-1174 GEKLRQQRKDSNSD
+1174 GEKLRQQQKDSNSD
-1188 SEWLIQEEVSSKFD
+1188 SEWLIQEELLR
-1202 IDIHDIHS
+1202 
-1210 FSTFQ
+1210 Q
-1215 RRRSSSIPHGSLNDH
+1215 RSCSIPQGSINDH
-1230 QSQMFKLD
+1230 QAQMFKLD
-1238 FMSAGPSSLPDSC
+1238 FMSAGPSSLPDC
-1251 SNSNSRP
+1251 SNSSSRP
-1258 MTPNANLL
+1258 MTPNANLS
-1266 SLKSNNSSADHL
+1266 SLKSNHSSADHL
-1278 SGLATVSDEQQQ
+1278 SSLTTAEEQM
-1290 AGSNARNFAAGRPLN
+1290 GPNARNLGSAVSSRPLN

-1320 SIMVLSQGVEKANT
+1320 SIMALSQGVEKANT

-1355 DKISVL
+1355 DKISVI

-1434 VFPPP
+1434 LFPP
-1439 SVPRDSTATSLSSF
+1439 SATKETNCSSSF
-1453 ESTSTT
+1453 ESTSGSIVTEPV
-1459 NEFGGHLK
+1459 NDLGGYIK
-1467 SSNSGDLLQGTGIYD
+1467 TSTSGDLLQNTGIYD
-1482 NDLHQSFSSQLQLQ
+1482 NDLHHSFNSQLQLQ
-1496 TVAAST
+1496 NPKSSIDLS
-1502 GGGGSLQRGMS
+1502 GGGSLQRGMS
-1513 IGLDDPVRSTT
+1513 LGLDTTRS
-1524 TTTNEPLRIVEES
+1524 TNEPLRIVEET
-1537 LNSPG
+1537 LGSPG

>member
-1 VSLEEYVIHV
+1 MNTAEASGSHNSQPPPTQNELSLEEYVIHV

-43 GQQQQ
+43 GPQ

-102 GMLQHQEHGHRITA
+102 GMLQHQEHDRRITA

-134 DLFDEDKATCFYYF
+134 ELFDEDKATCFYYF

-160 TSIDTE
+160 SSIDTE

-176 RHFFKNITVKAPDK
+176 RHYFKNITVKAPDK

-313 KPSENAT
+313 KSSENAI

-354 VSPFYTFIVF
+354 
-364 KMFNIYFFQ
+364 

-404 PSDDSG
+404 SSDDSG
-410 KAASP
+410 KASP
-415 NDATQLEAN
+415 NDATQLESN

-491 SATKVKHLLG
+491 SATKVKNLLG

-666 TTASDVWMFGKIT
+666 TTASDVWMFG
-679 RFIRSPKTLLTP
+679 
-691 FLSPCV
+691 
-697 GVCIWEILMLG
+697 VCIWEILMLG

-791 WVGGDEV
+791 WVGGDEI
-798 DIPPLKPARAM
+798 DIPPLKPSRAM
-809 HDSDITGLMPKVDET
+809 HDSDITGLMPKVEET

-861 SVFNTLA
+861 S
-868 VGLDDSKSNVSL
+868 G
-880 KTTKLPAADM
+880 
-890 LKLDPIAESER
+890 
-901 LLKAQGN
+901 
-908 NASLTALANPLD
+908 
-920 PLSPHMFTGS
+920 
-930 LPSKSSFVVCP
+930 
-941 PPHSTED
+941 
-948 QMQAANAD
+948 
-956 NLANPAVSKVTATG
+956 
-970 YSLYGSLERHQP
+970 
-982 MLAKPMHSKG
+982 
-992 GSLERH
+992 
-998 QSLMSAQ
+998 
-1005 NLVFYNA
+1005 
-1012 KPTQQPPHFT
+1012 
-1022 NTAERS
+1022 
-1028 RSMERNTY
+1028 
-1036 FHAYRQQMKTSIEC
+1036 
-1050 EALPEEIYDF
+1050 
-1060 GGVGL
+1060 
-1065 KTCVSAKQQQQQQ
+1065 
-1078 QQAAPVMNMMLP
+1078 
-1090 PPVELAPV
+1090 
-1098 EFVQGIQPN
+1098 
-1107 MPTDSFGVISPQ
+1107 
-1119 NYEESLRNQ
+1119 
-1128 REWERQWML
+1128 
-1137 SGAQNVVAM
+1137 
-1146 GPNISDGAVCMAT
+1146 
-1159 LQAEAMGNQ
+1159 
-1168 AKHNVL
+1168 KHNIL

-1188 SEWLIQEEVSSKFD
+1188 SEWLIQEE
-1202 IDIHDIHS
+1202 
-1210 FSTFQ
+1210 

-1278 SGLATVSDEQQQ
+1278 SGLTTVSDEQQ
-1290 AGSNARNFAAGRPLN
+1290 AGSNARNFGGGRPLN

-1434 VFPPP
+1434 VFPSP
-1439 SVPRDSTATSLSSF
+1439 SVPRDSTTTSLSSF

-1459 NEFGGHLK
+1459 TMNDFGGHLK
-1467 SSNSGDLLQGTGIYD
+1467 SSNSGDLLHSTGIYD

-1496 TVAAST
+1496 NATSGGKDLS

-1513 IGLDDPVRSTT
+1513 IGLEDPTRS
-1524 TTTNEPLRIVEES
+1524 TTNEPLRIVEEALS
-1537 LNSPG
+1537 SPG

>member
-1 VSLEEYVIHV
+1 MNTAGATSQPPPTKNEINSEEYLIHV
-11 YMPNKSF
+11 HMPNKSF
-18 KSVRF
+18 KAVRF

-28 VFHVIRKT
+28 VFHVIRRT
-36 VEDLGRD
+36 VEDLGTD
-43 GQQQQ
+43 GRT
-48 QPSIQRYACRMLNM
+48 PSIQRYACRMLNM

-87 CSNVDCPNNQAELDE
+87 CSNVDCPNNQSELDE
-102 GMLQHQEHGHRITA
+102 VLLEHGRRITD

-121 VELRVRYVPNSIQ
+121 VELRVRYVPNNIQ
-134 DLFDEDKATCFYYF
+134 ELFEEDKATCFYYF

-160 TSIDTE
+160 TAIDTE

-176 RHFFKNITVKAPDK
+176 RHYFKNITVKAPDK

-217 KNLKKMIQVGYKKVY
+217 KNLKKLIQVGYKKVY

-285 PQASLT
+285 PQASLK

-299 VAIKTCTLPKEKLP
+299 VSIKTCTLPKEKLS
-313 KPSENAT
+313 KSGENTT
-320 ESDVNC
+320 EPELQNFNC

-354 VSPFYTFIVF
+354 
-364 KMFNIYFFQ
+364 

-396 VWQREINA
+396 IWHRETNA
-404 PSDDSG
+404 SNEDSA
-410 KAASP
+410 KALP
-415 NDATQLEAN
+415 NDATLGSN
-424 KLMTSSGQGKPML
+424 KSTSSQGKPML

-454 TPTVRNYELDRAHII
+454 TPTVRNYELDRALIT

-491 SATKVKHLLG
+491 LGKGKNLAG
-501 NGKDSN
+501 NGKNSN
-507 SDQRPDVIQV
+507 SDQRNADSRPDVIQV

-666 TTASDVWMFGKIT
+666 TTASDVWMFG
-679 RFIRSPKTLLTP
+679 
-691 FLSPCV
+691 
-697 GVCIWEILMLG
+697 VCIWEILMLG
-708 VKPFQGVKNSDVISK
+708 VKPFQGVKNSDVILK

-773 ISSSETLKR
+773 INSSETLKR
-782 EHRRVATMS
+782 EQRKVASMS
-791 WVGGDEV
+791 WIGSDDI
-798 DIPPLKPARAM
+798 DIPPSKPSRVM
-809 HDSDITGLMPKVDET
+809 HDPDITGLMPET
-824 TSIPQTY
+824 TGLPQTY

-861 SVFNTLA
+861 S
-868 VGLDDSKSNVSL
+868 
-880 KTTKLPAADM
+880 
-890 LKLDPIAESER
+890 
-901 LLKAQGN
+901 
-908 NASLTALANPLD
+908 
-920 PLSPHMFTGS
+920 
-930 LPSKSSFVVCP
+930 
-941 PPHSTED
+941 
-948 QMQAANAD
+948 
-956 NLANPAVSKVTATG
+956 
-970 YSLYGSLERHQP
+970 
-982 MLAKPMHSKG
+982 
-992 GSLERH
+992 
-998 QSLMSAQ
+998 
-1005 NLVFYNA
+1005 
-1012 KPTQQPPHFT
+1012 
-1022 NTAERS
+1022 
-1028 RSMERNTY
+1028 
-1036 FHAYRQQMKTSIEC
+1036 
-1050 EALPEEIYDF
+1050 
-1060 GGVGL
+1060 
-1065 KTCVSAKQQQQQQ
+1065 
-1078 QQAAPVMNMMLP
+1078 
-1090 PPVELAPV
+1090 
-1098 EFVQGIQPN
+1098 GI
-1107 MPTDSFGVISPQ
+1107 
-1119 NYEESLRNQ
+1119 
-1128 REWERQWML
+1128 
-1137 SGAQNVVAM
+1137 
-1146 GPNISDGAVCMAT
+1146 
-1159 LQAEAMGNQ
+1159 
-1168 AKHNVL
+1168 HNVL
-1174 GEKLRQQRKDSNSD
+1174 GEKLRQQQKDSNSD
-1188 SEWLIQEEVSSKFD
+1188 SEWLIQEELL
-1202 IDIHDIHS
+1202 
-1210 FSTFQ
+1210 
-1215 RRRSSSIPHGSLNDH
+1215 RSCSIPQGSLNDH
-1230 QSQMFKLD
+1230 QAQMFKLD
-1238 FMSAGPSSLPDSC
+1238 FMSAGPSSLPDC
-1251 SNSNSRP
+1251 SNSSSRP
-1258 MTPNANLL
+1258 MTPNANLS
-1266 SLKSNNSSADHL
+1266 SLKSNHSSADHL
-1278 SGLATVSDEQQQ
+1278 SSLTSAEEQM
-1290 AGSNARNFAAGRPLN
+1290 GSNARNLGSAVPSRPPN

-1320 SIMVLSQGVEKANT
+1320 SIMALSQGVEKANT

-1355 DKISVL
+1355 DKISII

-1434 VFPPP
+1434 LFPP
-1439 SVPRDSTATSLSSF
+1439 SATKETSCSSSF
-1453 ESTSTT
+1453 ESTSGSIVAEPV
-1459 NEFGGHLK
+1459 NDLGGYIK
-1467 SSNSGDLLQGTGIYD
+1467 TSTSGDLLQNTGIYD
-1482 NDLHQSFSSQLQLQ
+1482 NDLHHSFNSQLQLQ
-1496 TVAAST
+1496 NPKASIDLS
-1502 GGGGSLQRGMS
+1502 GGGSLQRGMS
-1513 IGLDDPVRSTT
+1513 LGLDTTRS
-1524 TTTNEPLRIVEES
+1524 TNEPLRIVEET
-1537 LNSPG
+1537 LGSPG

>member
-1 VSLEEYVIHV
+1 AEEYVIHV
-11 YMPNKSF
+11 HMPNKSF
-18 KSVRF
+18 KAVRFSVRD
-23 NVKET
+23 T

-43 GQQQQ
+43 GWA
-48 QPSIQRYACRMLNM
+48 PSVQRYACRMLNM

-69 LARST
+69 LART
-74 SMQKVLSHILTPG
+74 TPMQKVLTHILTPG
-87 CSNVDCPNNQAELDE
+87 CANVDCPNSEAAKFELDE
-102 GMLQHQEHGHRITA
+102 GMLQDQGRRVIA

-160 TSIDTE
+160 TAIDAE

-204 SFLPQSVIATSKP
+204 SFLPQSVIATTKP

-246 LKNIYLTNFEQF
+246 LRNIYLTNFEQF

-285 PQASLT
+285 PQASLK
-291 NVAQFKDV
+291 NVAQFRDV

-313 KPSENAT
+313 KGGDNAVEPT
-320 ESDVNC
+320 ESHNFNC

-354 VSPFYTFIVF
+354 
-364 KMFNIYFFQ
+364 

-390 KDLEFT
+390 KDLEFS
-396 VWQREINA
+396 VWQRETNAPA
-404 PSDDSG
+404 PSDDSA
-410 KAASP
+410 KAAP
-415 NDATQLEAN
+415 GGDGALD
-424 KLMTSSGQGKPML
+424 SGPSGAGGSQGKPML
-437 TDDYAEIGLL
+437 TDDYAEIGLM

-454 TPTVRNYELDRAHII
+454 TPTVRNYELDRAHIT

-491 SATKVKHLLG
+491 SAKGKHALG
-501 NGKDSN
+501 NGKDGSSSSGS
-507 SDQRPDVIQV
+507 SDQRNADGRPDVIQV

-615 RNVLVSSPTCVKLAD
+615 RNVLVSSPTCVKVCLALFPRITSSLHASLHALQLAD

-666 TTASDVWMFGKIT
+666 TTASDVWMF
-679 RFIRSPKTLLTP
+679 
-691 FLSPCV
+691 

-791 WVGGDEV
+791 WVGSDDI
-798 DIPPLKPARAM
+798 DIPPMKPSRTV
-809 HDSDITGLMPKVDET
+809 HDSDLSGLMPNVNET
-824 TSIPQTY
+824 IATPQTY

-868 VGLDDSKSNVSL
+868 VELDDSKSQVAL
-880 KTTKLPAADM
+880 KTSKLPAADL

-901 LLKAQGN
+901 LKTQFSVNPL
-908 NASLTALANPLD
+908 NAVAANPLEQ
-920 PLSPHMFTGS
+920 PPNPHQAGMFTGS
-930 LPSKSSFVVCP
+930 LPSKSSFVVCA
-941 PPHSTED
+941 PHTED
-948 QMQAANAD
+948 PIQMEN
-956 NLANPAVSKVTATG
+956 NMANPAVSKVAG
-970 YSLYGSLERHQP
+970 YSLYGSLERHQQP
-982 MLAKPMHSKG
+982 PAKAMHSKG

-1012 KPTQQPPHFT
+1012 KPTPHPLGG

-1050 EALPEEIYDF
+1050 DALPEEIYDF

-1065 KTCVSAKQQQQQQ
+1065 KTCMQQQQQPICSPMMNVCPLEMAPECAGL
-1078 QQAAPVMNMMLP
+1078 QATTSP
-1090 PPVELAPV
+1090 
-1098 EFVQGIQPN
+1098 
-1107 MPTDSFGVISPQ
+1107 FGVISPH
-1119 NYEESLRNQ
+1119 NMDESQRNQ
-1128 REWERQWML
+1128 REWERQWLL
-1137 SGAQNVVAM
+1137 SGQQSLQV
-1146 GPNISDGAVCMAT
+1146 GPTASDGAVCMAT

-1168 AKHNVL
+1168 GIHNVL
-1174 GEKLRQQRKDSNSD
+1174 GEKMRQQRKDSNSD
-1188 SEWLIQEEVSSKFD
+1188 SEWLIQEELL
-1202 IDIHDIHS
+1202 
-1210 FSTFQ
+1210 
-1215 RRRSSSIPHGSLNDH
+1215 RRRSSSIPYGALSDH
-1230 QSQMFKLD
+1230 QQQMFRLD
-1238 FMSAGPSSLPDSC
+1238 LMSAGPSSLPDC
-1251 SNSNSRP
+1251 SNSSSRP

-1278 SGLATVSDEQQQ
+1278 SCGDDQRSAGN
-1290 AGSNARNFAAGRPLN
+1290 AGSGRPLN

-1334 EGYLELVKNVGVKLR
+1334 EGYLELVKYVGFKLR

-1355 DKISVL
+1355 DKISKL
-1361 FPAQALKEV
+1361 FPPQALKEV

-1398 LDCEYR
+1398 LDSEYR

-1429 QRYQH
+1429 QRHQDI
-1434 VFPPP
+1434 FPPAAA
-1439 SVPRDSTATSLSSF
+1439 TAKDAVF
-1453 ESTSTT
+1453 EASMGP
-1459 NEFGGHLK
+1459 EPIHDGGGHMK
-1467 SSNSGDLLQGTGIYD
+1467 ASTSGDLLHGTGIYD

-1496 TVAAST
+1496 ST
-1502 GGGGSLQRGMS
+1502 AGAGGSLQRGMS
-1513 IGLDDPVRSTT
+1513 LEA
-1524 TTTNEPLRIVEES
+1524 TNEPLRIVEEN
-1537 LNSPG
+1537 LGSPG

>member
-1 VSLEEYVIHV
+1 MNTAGATSQPPPTKNEIHSEEYLIHV
-11 YMPNKSF
+11 HMPNKSF
-18 KSVRF
+18 KAVRF

-28 VFHVIRKT
+28 VFHVIRRT
-36 VEDLGRD
+36 VEDLGTD
-43 GQQQQ
+43 GRT
-48 QPSIQRYACRMLNM
+48 PSIQRYACRMLNM

-87 CSNVDCPNNQAELDE
+87 CSNVDCPNNQSELDE
-102 GMLQHQEHGHRITA
+102 VLLEHGRRITD

-121 VELRVRYVPNSIQ
+121 VELRVRYVPNNIQ
-134 DLFDEDKATCFYYF
+134 ELFEEDKATCFYYF

-176 RHFFKNITVKAPDK
+176 RHYFKNITVKAPDK

-217 KNLKKMIQVGYKKVY
+217 KNLKKLIQVGYKKVY

-285 PQASLT
+285 PQASLK

-299 VAIKTCTLPKEKLP
+299 VSIKTCTLPKEKLS
-313 KPSENAT
+313 KSGENTT
-320 ESDVNC
+320 EPELQNFNC

-354 VSPFYTFIVF
+354 
-364 KMFNIYFFQ
+364 

-396 VWQREINA
+396 IWHRETNA
-404 PSDDSG
+404 SNEDSA
-410 KAASP
+410 KALP
-415 NDATQLEAN
+415 NDATLGSN
-424 KLMTSSGQGKPML
+424 KSTSSQGKPML

-454 TPTVRNYELDRAHII
+454 TPTVRNYELDRALIT

-478 FGDVYVGTYTLPK
+478 FGDVYVGTYTIPK
-491 SATKVKHLLG
+491 LGKGKNSAG
-501 NGKDSN
+501 NGKNSN
-507 SDQRPDVIQV
+507 SDQRNADSRPDVIQV

-666 TTASDVWMFGKIT
+666 TTASDVWMFG
-679 RFIRSPKTLLTP
+679 
-691 FLSPCV
+691 
-697 GVCIWEILMLG
+697 VCIWEILMLG
-708 VKPFQGVKNSDVISK
+708 VKPFQGVKNSDVILK

-773 ISSSETLKR
+773 INSSETLKR
-782 EHRRVATMS
+782 EQRKVASMS
-791 WVGGDEV
+791 WIGSDDI
-798 DIPPLKPARAM
+798 DIPPSKPSRVM
-809 HDSDITGLMPKVDET
+809 HDPDITGLMPET
-824 TSIPQTY
+824 TGLPQTY

-861 SVFNTLA
+861 SV
-868 VGLDDSKSNVSL
+868 S
-880 KTTKLPAADM
+880 
-890 LKLDPIAESER
+890 
-901 LLKAQGN
+901 
-908 NASLTALANPLD
+908 
-920 PLSPHMFTGS
+920 
-930 LPSKSSFVVCP
+930 
-941 PPHSTED
+941 
-948 QMQAANAD
+948 
-956 NLANPAVSKVTATG
+956 G
-970 YSLYGSLERHQP
+970 YSLYGSLERHP
-982 MLAKPMHSKG
+982 PPPAKPMHSKG

-1005 NLVFYNA
+1005 NLVFYST
-1012 KPTQQPPHFT
+1012 KPPPNCT

-1060 GGVGL
+1060 GGIGL
-1065 KTCVSAKQQQQQQ
+1065 KTCVSARQQPKFSPMVNVRP
-1078 QQAAPVMNMMLP
+1078 A
-1090 PPVELAPV
+1090 ELGQ
-1098 EFVQGIQPN
+1098 VQNTDCMGLQPN
-1107 MPTDSFGVISPQ
+1107 IPVCGTMDSFGVISPH
-1119 NYEESLRNQ
+1119 NLDESLRHQ
-1128 REWERQWML
+1128 REMERQWMT
-1137 SGAQNVVAM
+1137 SGPQSITVN
-1146 GPNISDGAVCMAT
+1146 PNISEGAACLAT

-1168 AKHNVL
+1168 GIHNVL
-1174 GEKLRQQRKDSNSD
+1174 GEKLRQQQKDSNSD
-1188 SEWLIQEEVSSKFD
+1188 SEWLIQEELLR
-1202 IDIHDIHS
+1202 
-1210 FSTFQ
+1210 Q
-1215 RRRSSSIPHGSLNDH
+1215 RSCSIPQGSLNDH
-1230 QSQMFKLD
+1230 QAQMFKLD
-1238 FMSAGPSSLPDSC
+1238 FMSAGPSSLPDC
-1251 SNSNSRP
+1251 SNSSSRP
-1258 MTPNANLL
+1258 MTPNANLS
-1266 SLKSNNSSADHL
+1266 SLKSNHSSADHL
-1278 SGLATVSDEQQQ
+1278 SSLTSAEEQM
-1290 AGSNARNFAAGRPLN
+1290 GSNARNLGSAVPRRPPN
-1305 RADDEVYCATTLVVK
+1305 RSDDEVYCATTLVVK
-1320 SIMVLSQGVEKANT
+1320 SIMALSQGVEKANT

-1355 DKISVL
+1355 DKISII

-1434 VFPPP
+1434 LFPP
-1439 SVPRDSTATSLSSF
+1439 SATKETSCSSSF
-1453 ESTSTT
+1453 ESTSGSIVAEPVNDLGYIKTST
-1459 NEFGGHLK
+1459 
-1467 SSNSGDLLQGTGIYD
+1467 SGDLLQNTGIYD
-1482 NDLHQSFSSQLQLQ
+1482 NDLHHSFNSQLQLQ
-1496 TVAAST
+1496 NPKGSIDLS
-1502 GGGGSLQRGMS
+1502 GGGSLQRGMS
-1513 IGLDDPVRSTT
+1513 LGLDTTRS
-1524 TTTNEPLRIVEES
+1524 TNEPLRIVEET
-1537 LNSPG
+1537 LGSPG

>member
-1 VSLEEYVIHV
+1 MNTAGASSQPPPTKNELLPEEYLIHV
-11 YMPNKSF
+11 HMPNKSF
-18 KSVRF
+18 KAVRF

-28 VFHVIRKT
+28 VFHVIRRI
-36 VEDLGRD
+36 VEDLGKD
-43 GQQQQ
+43 GRT
-48 QPSIQRYACRMLNM
+48 PSIQRYACRMLNM

-74 SMQKVLSHILTPG
+74 SMQKVLSHILMPG
-87 CSNVDCPNNQAELDE
+87 CFNVDCPNNQAELDE
-102 GMLQHQEHGHRITA
+102 ALLEHGRRITD

-134 DLFDEDKATCFYYF
+134 ELFDEDKATCFYYF

-160 TSIDTE
+160 SSIDTE
-166 VAVQLCCLGI
+166 LAVQLCCLGI
-176 RHFFKNITVKAPDK
+176 RHYFKNITVKAPDK

-246 LKNIYLTNFEQF
+246 LKSIYLTNSEQF
-258 SVTLS
+258 SITLS
-263 SAWNISGILHVGPHI
+263 SAWNISGILHVGPPI

-285 PQASLT
+285 RQASLK

-299 VAIKTCTLPKEKLP
+299 VSIKTCTLPKEKLS
-313 KPSENAT
+313 KSSENT
-320 ESDVNC
+320 PEPELQNFSC

-354 VSPFYTFIVF
+354 
-364 KMFNIYFFQ
+364 

-396 VWQREINA
+396 IWQRETIA
-404 PSDDSG
+404 SSDDSA
-410 KAASP
+410 KALP
-415 NDATQLEAN
+415 NDATLESN
-424 KLMTSSGQGKPML
+424 KSTSSQGKPML

-491 SATKVKHLLG
+491 LG
-501 NGKDSN
+501 KGKSSLKNGKDSN
-507 SDQRPDVIQV
+507 TDQRNADARPDVIQV

-529 KTENFLAEAYIMQKF
+529 KTENFLAEAIIMQKF

-556 SVMPIWIVMELAKLG
+556 SEVPIWIVMELAKLG
-571 ELRAYLKTNSERLSH
+571 ELRAYLKTNSDRLSH

-666 TTASDVWMFGKIT
+666 TTASDVWMFG
-679 RFIRSPKTLLTP
+679 
-691 FLSPCV
+691 
-697 GVCIWEILMLG
+697 VCIWEILMLG

-773 ISSSETLKR
+773 INSSETLKR
-782 EHRRVATMS
+782 EQRKVASMS
-791 WVGGDEV
+791 WVGSDEI
-798 DIPPLKPARAM
+798 DIPPSKPSRAM
-809 HDSDITGLMPKVDET
+809 HDPDMSGLMPEPT
-824 TSIPQTY
+824 TLPQTY

-861 SVFNTLA
+861 S
-868 VGLDDSKSNVSL
+868 
-880 KTTKLPAADM
+880 
-890 LKLDPIAESER
+890 
-901 LLKAQGN
+901 
-908 NASLTALANPLD
+908 
-920 PLSPHMFTGS
+920 
-930 LPSKSSFVVCP
+930 
-941 PPHSTED
+941 
-948 QMQAANAD
+948 
-956 NLANPAVSKVTATG
+956 
-970 YSLYGSLERHQP
+970 
-982 MLAKPMHSKG
+982 
-992 GSLERH
+992 
-998 QSLMSAQ
+998 
-1005 NLVFYNA
+1005 
-1012 KPTQQPPHFT
+1012 
-1022 NTAERS
+1022 
-1028 RSMERNTY
+1028 
-1036 FHAYRQQMKTSIEC
+1036 
-1050 EALPEEIYDF
+1050 
-1060 GGVGL
+1060 
-1065 KTCVSAKQQQQQQ
+1065 
-1078 QQAAPVMNMMLP
+1078 
-1090 PPVELAPV
+1090 
-1098 EFVQGIQPN
+1098 GI
-1107 MPTDSFGVISPQ
+1107 
-1119 NYEESLRNQ
+1119 
-1128 REWERQWML
+1128 
-1137 SGAQNVVAM
+1137 
-1146 GPNISDGAVCMAT
+1146 
-1159 LQAEAMGNQ
+1159 
-1168 AKHNVL
+1168 HNVL
-1174 GEKLRQQRKDSNSD
+1174 GEKLRQQQKESNSD
-1188 SEWLIQEEVSSKFD
+1188 SEWLIQEELLR
-1202 IDIHDIHS
+1202 
-1210 FSTFQ
+1210 Q
-1215 RRRSSSIPHGSLNDH
+1215 RSSSIPQGSINDH
-1230 QSQMFKLD
+1230 QPQMFKLD
-1238 FMSAGPSSLPDSC
+1238 FMSAGPSSLPDC
-1251 SNSNSRP
+1251 SNSSSRP
-1258 MTPNANLL
+1258 MTPNANLV

-1278 SGLATVSDEQQQ
+1278 SGLTSGEDQMGLNNRIFGSSVS
-1290 AGSNARNFAAGRPLN
+1290 SRPLN

-1355 DKISVL
+1355 DKISVM

-1404 KSMLSAAHVLAMDA
+1404 RSMLSAAHVLAMDA

-1429 QRYQH
+1429 QRYH
-1434 VFPPP
+1434 HLFPPQATKEP
-1439 SVPRDSTATSLSSF
+1439 SCSSSIDSTSGSIVTEPINELSGYLKP
-1453 ESTSTT
+1453 ST
-1459 NEFGGHLK
+1459 
-1467 SSNSGDLLQGTGIYD
+1467 SGDLLQATGIYD
-1482 NDLHQSFSSQLQLQ
+1482 NDLHHSFSSQLQLQ
-1496 TVAAST
+1496 NPSPSLDL

-1513 IGLDDPVRSTT
+1513 IGLDPTRA
-1524 TTTNEPLRIVEES
+1524 TNEPLRIVEES
-1537 LNSPG
+1537 LGSPG

>member
-1 VSLEEYVIHV
+1 MNTAEASVNQSHHATPPTSNEPFCEDYVLHV
-11 YMPNKSF
+11 HMPNKSF
-18 KSVRF
+18 KAVRF
-23 NVKET
+23 HETET
-28 VFHVIRKT
+28 VCNVIKKT
-36 VEDLGRD
+36 VEDLSRD
-43 GQQQQ
+43 VRA
-48 QPSIQRYACRMLNM
+48 PSIQRYACRMLNM
-62 ITKEVIW
+62 ITKEELW
-69 LARST
+69 LART
-74 SMQKVLSHILTPG
+74 TPMRKVLTHILSPG
-87 CSNVDCPNNQAELDE
+87 CSNVDCPNNDAAKAELGE
-102 GMLQHQEHGHRITA
+102 GKLQYQDHGRRVIT

-148 NQVKEDFIQANV
+148 DQVKEDFIQANLTV
-160 TSIDTE
+160 DTE
-166 VAVQLCCLGI
+166 LAVQLCCLGI

-204 SFLPQSVIATSKP
+204 SFLPQSVIVTTKP

-246 LKNIYLTNFEQF
+246 LKNIYLTNYEHFA
-258 SVTLS
+258 VTLS

-313 KPSENAT
+313 KPMDNTTEN
-320 ESDVNC
+320 ESNNLNC

-354 VSPFYTFIVF
+354 
-364 KMFNIYFFQ
+364 

-390 KDLEFT
+390 KDLDFT
-396 VWQREINA
+396 IWQRETTSASTEDSAATKINDLPVEPA
-404 PSDDSG
+404 QT
-410 KAASP
+410 AASSP
-415 NDATQLEAN
+415 R
-424 KLMTSSGQGKPML
+424 KPML

-454 TPTVRNYELDRAHII
+454 TPTVRNYELDRSHIT

-491 SATKVKHLLG
+491 SAKAKHSDA
-501 NGKDSN
+501 NGKDNGADPKSSN
-507 SDQRPDVIQV
+507 GRPDVIQV
-517 AIKTCKANDDPE
+517 AIKTCKANEDPE

-571 ELRAYLKTNSERLSH
+571 ELRAYLKANSDRLTH

-666 TTASDVWMFGKIT
+666 TTASDVWMFG
-679 RFIRSPKTLLTP
+679 
-691 FLSPCV
+691 
-697 GVCIWEILMLG
+697 VCIWEILMLG

-762 ETLHEILIEDS
+762 ETLNEILMEDS
-773 ISSSETLKR
+773 ISASETLKR
-782 EHRRVATMS
+782 EHRRLVTKS
-791 WVGGDEV
+791 WVGSEES
-798 DIPPLKPARAM
+798 DIPPLKPSRAM
-809 HDSDITGLMPKVDET
+809 HDSDIPSMMSKVDET
-824 TSIPQTY
+824 TGIPQTY
-831 IIAQNPAVLAKLMME
+831 IIAQNPAVLARLMME

-861 SVFNTLA
+861 S
-868 VGLDDSKSNVSL
+868 
-880 KTTKLPAADM
+880 
-890 LKLDPIAESER
+890 
-901 LLKAQGN
+901 
-908 NASLTALANPLD
+908 
-920 PLSPHMFTGS
+920 
-930 LPSKSSFVVCP
+930 
-941 PPHSTED
+941 
-948 QMQAANAD
+948 
-956 NLANPAVSKVTATG
+956 
-970 YSLYGSLERHQP
+970 
-982 MLAKPMHSKG
+982 
-992 GSLERH
+992 
-998 QSLMSAQ
+998 
-1005 NLVFYNA
+1005 
-1012 KPTQQPPHFT
+1012 
-1022 NTAERS
+1022 
-1028 RSMERNTY
+1028 
-1036 FHAYRQQMKTSIEC
+1036 
-1050 EALPEEIYDF
+1050 
-1060 GGVGL
+1060 
-1065 KTCVSAKQQQQQQ
+1065 
-1078 QQAAPVMNMMLP
+1078 
-1090 PPVELAPV
+1090 
-1098 EFVQGIQPN
+1098 
-1107 MPTDSFGVISPQ
+1107 
-1119 NYEESLRNQ
+1119 
-1128 REWERQWML
+1128 
-1137 SGAQNVVAM
+1137 
-1146 GPNISDGAVCMAT
+1146 T
-1159 LQAEAMGNQ
+1159 LQ
-1168 AKHNVL
+1168 NVL

-1188 SEWLIQEEVSSKFD
+1188 GEWLYQEELL
-1202 IDIHDIHS
+1202 
-1210 FSTFQ
+1210 
-1215 RRRSSSIPHGSLNDH
+1215 RRRSSSIPHGASNEQQPH
-1230 QSQMFKLD
+1230 MFKLD
-1238 FMSAGPSSLPDSC
+1238 LMSAGPSSLPDC
-1251 SNSNSRP
+1251 SNANSRP
-1258 MTPNANLL
+1258 MTPNTNQL

-1278 SGLATVSDEQQQ
+1278 SALAAGEELQS
-1290 AGSNARNFAAGRPLN
+1290 GSNSKSFGTSPSSRPVN
-1305 RADDEVYCATTLVVK
+1305 RANDEVYCATTLVVK

-1334 EGYLELVKNVGVKLR
+1334 EGYLDLVKNVGVELR

-1370 QMAHQVLSK
+1370 QMAHKVLSK

-1398 LDCEYR
+1398 LDSEYR
-1404 KSMLSAAHVLAMDA
+1404 KSMLSAAHILAMDA

-1434 VFPPP
+1434 IFPPVTP
-1439 SVPRDSTATSLSSF
+1439 KEATNVPCFEGTEPTNELSSGYIKS
-1453 ESTSTT
+1453 STSG
-1459 NEFGGHLK
+1459 E
-1467 SSNSGDLLQGTGIYD
+1467 LLQSTDSAAGNCTGIYD
-1482 NDLHQSFSSQLQLQ
+1482 NDLHLSLNTQLQLQ
-1496 TVAAST
+1496 NSNDRSAV
-1502 GGGGSLQRGMS
+1502 GSLQRGIS
-1513 IGLDDPVRSTT
+1513 LGLDTT
-1524 TTTNEPLRIVEES
+1524 RASNEPLRIVEDALS
-1537 LNSPG
+1537 SPT

-1549 SALHGHA
+1549 SAVHGHA

>member
-1 VSLEEYVIHV
+1 MNTAEASVNQSHHATPPTSNEPVCEDYVLHV
-11 YMPNKSF
+11 HMPNKSF
-18 KSVRF
+18 KAVRF
-23 NVKET
+23 NENET
-28 VFHVIRKT
+28 VCNVIKKT
-36 VEDLGRD
+36 VEDLSRD
-43 GQQQQ
+43 VRV
-48 QPSIQRYACRMLNM
+48 PSIQRYACRMLNM
-62 ITKEVIW
+62 ITKEELW
-69 LARST
+69 LART
-74 SMQKVLSHILTPG
+74 TPMRKVLTHILSPG
-87 CSNVDCPNNQAELDE
+87 CSNVDCPNNDAAKAELGE
-102 GMLQHQEHGHRITA
+102 GKLQYQDHGRRVIT

-148 NQVKEDFIQANV
+148 DQVKEDFIHANL
-160 TSIDTE
+160 TSVDTDL
-166 VAVQLCCLGI
+166 AVQLCCLGI
-176 RHFFKNITVKAPDK
+176 RHFFKNITMKAPDK
-190 KQHIDYIEKEIGFK
+190 KQNIDYIEKEIGFK
-204 SFLPQSVIATSKP
+204 SFLPQSVINTTKP

-246 LKNIYLTNFEQF
+246 LKNIYLTNYEHFA
-258 SVTLS
+258 VTLS

-313 KPSENAT
+313 KPMDHTPET
-320 ESDVNC
+320 ESNNLNC

-354 VSPFYTFIVF
+354 
-364 KMFNIYFFQ
+364 

-396 VWQREINA
+396 IWQRETSTSN
-404 PSDDSG
+404 DDSTAT
-410 KAASP
+410 KTNDLPIESAQAQAASSP
-415 NDATQLEAN
+415 R
-424 KLMTSSGQGKPML
+424 KPML

-454 TPTVRNYELDRAHII
+454 TPTVRNYELDRAHIT

-491 SATKVKHLLG
+491 AAKGKHSDA
-501 NGKDSN
+501 NGKDNRGDPKSSN
-507 SDQRPDVIQV
+507 GRPDVIQV
-517 AIKTCKANDDPE
+517 AIKTCKANEDPE

-571 ELRAYLKTNSERLSH
+571 ELRAYLKANSDRLTH

-666 TTASDVWMFGKIT
+666 TTASDVWMFG
-679 RFIRSPKTLLTP
+679 
-691 FLSPCV
+691 
-697 GVCIWEILMLG
+697 VCIWEILMLG
-708 VKPFQGVKNSDVISK
+708 VKPFQGVKNGDVISK

-762 ETLHEILIEDS
+762 ETLNEILMEDS
-773 ISSSETLKR
+773 ISTSETLKR
-782 EHRRVATMS
+782 EHRRLVTMS
-791 WVGGDEV
+791 WVGSEES

-809 HDSDITGLMPKVDET
+809 HDTDMPSMMSKVDEAT
-824 TSIPQTY
+824 GIPQTY
-831 IIAQNPAVLAKLMME
+831 IIAQDPAVLARLMME

-868 VGLDDSKSNVSL
+868 VGIDDSKSNVSL
-880 KTTKLPAADM
+880 KTTKLPAADL
-890 LKLDPIAESER
+890 LKLDPIAESEKQK
-901 LLKAQGN
+901 LQYST
-908 NASLTALANPLD
+908 NANSTQTPNPLTAIDPSTVANTLAYARP
-920 PLSPHMFTGS
+920 PPQGIFSGS

-941 PPHSTED
+941 PHMEE
-948 QMQAANAD
+948 QMQMD
-956 NLANPAVSKVTATG
+956 MSNPAISKIAG

-982 MLAKPMHSKG
+982 APAVSKGIHSKG

-998 QSLMSAQ
+998 KSLMSAQ
-1005 NLVFYNA
+1005 NLVFYNT
-1012 KPTQQPPHFT
+1012 KPPHCGST
-1022 NTAERS
+1022 SERS

-1036 FHAYRQQMKTSIEC
+1036 FHAYRQQMKNSIEC
-1050 EALPEEIYDF
+1050 ESLPEEIYDF
-1060 GGVGL
+1060 GGAGL
-1065 KTCVSAKQQQQQQ
+1065 KTCVSVRQNPNFSPSMNVC
-1078 QQAAPVMNMMLP
+1078 PVDFSQTTTLDGMGLKPQMMSGMAVDP
-1090 PPVELAPV
+1090 P
-1098 EFVQGIQPN
+1098 
-1107 MPTDSFGVISPQ
+1107 FGLVYHNSID
-1119 NYEESLRNQ
+1119 EGRNQ
-1128 REWERQWML
+1128 CEWDRQWMRT
-1137 SGAQNVVAM
+1137 GPQNVTLD
-1146 GPNISDGAVCMAT
+1146 GSLEGAVCMAT
-1159 LQAEAMGNQ
+1159 LHADAVSNQ
-1168 AKHNVL
+1168 SIQNVL

-1188 SEWLIQEEVSSKFD
+1188 GEWLYQEELL
-1202 IDIHDIHS
+1202 
-1210 FSTFQ
+1210 
-1215 RRRSSSIPHGSLNDH
+1215 RRRSSSIPHAASNEQQPH
-1230 QSQMFKLD
+1230 MFKLD
-1238 FMSAGPSSLPDSC
+1238 LMSTGPSSLPDC
-1251 SNSNSRP
+1251 SNANSRP
-1258 MTPNANLL
+1258 MTPNTNQL

-1278 SGLATVSDEQQQ
+1278 STLAAGEEQT
-1290 AGSNARNFAAGRPLN
+1290 GSNSRNFGTSPSSRPIN
-1305 RADDEVYCATTLVVK
+1305 RAKDEVYCATTLVVK

-1334 EGYLELVKNVGVKLR
+1334 EGYLDLVKNVGVELR

-1370 QMAHQVLSK
+1370 QMAHKVLSK

-1398 LDCEYR
+1398 LDTEYR
-1404 KSMLSAAHVLAMDA
+1404 KSMLSAAHILAMDA

-1434 VFPPP
+1434 IFPPVTP
-1439 SVPRDSTATSLSSF
+1439 KELTNSSCFEAHSMSMATEPTNELSGYIKA
-1453 ESTSTT
+1453 STSGEPLQ
-1459 NEFGGHLK
+1459 NAD
-1467 SSNSGDLLQGTGIYD
+1467 SSAGNCTGIYD
-1482 NDLHQSFSSQLQLQ
+1482 NDLHLCLSSQLQLQ
-1496 TVAAST
+1496 NSSAVGDRNAV
-1502 GGGGSLQRGMS
+1502 GSFQREMS
-1513 IGLDDPVRSTT
+1513 MGLDTT
-1524 TTTNEPLRIVEES
+1524 RAANEPLRIVEDALS
-1537 LNSPG
+1537 SPT

-1549 SALHGHA
+1549 STVHGHA